1 MCGLLTFGAGTASA
15 AEPPDIAQLVA
26 AMQQEG
32 QNAAE
37 KAAFT
42 GGGYRASLLR
52 TAETAAQA
60 AAAAPVSAP
69 AQEDPGET
77 GGDEEP
83 SEPAPVTQHS
93 IHDENGY
100 YVHNGSAYNSITKD
114 GLWVGGTDENTGFHV
129 DSDGNVTTTGS
140 ITVNRTGGAGSVT
153 IDASTGKITGVA
165 KGDINENST
174 DAVNGSQLYYA
185 IQEAEGTTYA
195 AGDGVVIA
203 DGSTTGE
210 DKTISVK
217 AGNGIEVGADG
228 VAVKVN
234 GNNLTV
240 NENGLSLS
248 ETLSGLTSVTAS
260 GTITAGNV
268 KINADNSGK
277 ITGLAEGEI
286 SDTSTDAV
294 TGKQLNDVKEAAE
307 ELDGLAVKYTN
318 KNKTAVDLG
327 SATLTTTGAITGG
340 SMTVDGVTVDNG
352 KITGLATES
361 ITGDTDAT
369 NKKYVDDKVTTAI
382 GELDI
387 PEYSAGNGIDIT
399 GETIS
404 AKAKEN
410 GNIVVDGDG
419 ISLAA
424 DVKDLTSVTATGAIT
439 AGSFSGTS
447 ASIGGIGISSGKI
460 TGLTT
465 ASITEN
471 TDAANK
477 EYVDKAVADI
487 DVPEYKAG
495 NGIAITGDTI
505 SAKAKENGNIVV
517 DGDGI
522 SLAKEVTGLTSVTA
536 TGAITAGSFSGTSA
550 SIGGIGISSGK
561 ITGLTTASI
570 TENTDAANKE
580 YVDKAVADIDVPEYK
595 AGNGIAIT
603 GDTISAKAKE
613 NGNIVVDGD
622 GISLAKEVTGLTSV
636 TATGAITAGSFSGTS
651 ASIGGIGI
659 SSGKI
664 TGLTTASITENT
676 DAANKEYVDKAVADI
691 DVPEYK
697 AGNGIA
703 ITGDTISAKAKQDG
717 NIVVDENGISLATEV
732 SGLTSVATEKL
743 TATGAITGGSFVVNG
758 KTYISDAGLNANSQ
772 KITNVAAGDIK
783 ADSTDAVNGG
793 QLQQVYDAMKKIDGT
808 TYADGDGISISG
820 DDNTISVNAGKGL
833 EIADDKVQVNLKDD
847 EKNLELLES
856 GELTLKDALNVTS
869 VKASN
874 GFLIDSNTSFTSDGL
889 KIGGKTY
896 VSSAGLNAN
905 GSVITGVSDAKDA
918 DDAVNLGQLNEKL
931 AGLTTEGTKYKPG
944 SGIKID
950 GDTIS
955 AKVKENGNIVVDENG
970 ISLATKVSG
979 LTSVATGTLTATG
992 AITGGS
998 FAVGDKTYISDAGL
1012 NANSQKITNVL
1023 KGEADTDAVNVGQL
1037 NEALKGV
1044 KGTAYEAGN
1053 KGITVDNENDKISA
1067 KADEKNVTVGENG
1080 IALKD
1085 DISVV
1090 SVTTSGDVTIGGALN
1105 VTGAT
1110 TLNGALTANGTA
1122 TFTQGASM
1130 GGQKIT
1136 NVKAGEAGTDA
1147 VNKSQLDAVQSQIK
1161 DYTAGDG
1168 ISIDDDSDEISVAY
1182 GDGLTTD
1189 RQGNLLVNAGDGLGF
1204 NEDDNS
1210 LEVVTGDGLTISRNG
1225 EVTAA
1230 VGNGLDFDSDGKIVV
1245 EAASGGNLTVDSNGI
1260 SLNKELTGLTGISTE
1275 TLTASSG
1282 ITVGG
1287 TQYISTSG
1295 LNAGN
1300 HVITNVADGQNKNDA
1315 VNYGQLSALQEDF
1328 TELNDLAV
1336 TYDAANKTAIT
1347 LDGTGGTK
1355 ITNVAA
1361 GDISKADSTDAVN
1374 GGQLY
1379 ATNQIVGDGKWNT
1392 GSNYL
1397 TGDVE
1402 DLTDAANALDSAIGN
1417 NRYTGDNVLN
1427 ANTDGKTYTSVTAA
1441 ISTLDSNIG
1450 NLTMTSAQAYYSQG
1464 TKVNVTAALDRFSS
1478 LFGPMNF
1485 SEAGAHYINNDAN
1498 VSSALMIFD
1507 SNLWRIDKNFDAML
1521 QNVGFRKVGDEFT
1534 TTIDWSDSSYG
1545 EGTTIVTAI
1554 KDLDDRVLTL
1564 EGKNPAGQSLAAF
1577 SNMSAANVSALSA
1590 LSNMDTE
1597 TAETLASMS
1606 SEQVETLAAKAPA
1619 AAPAAPA
1626 PGDPA
1631 ATSTRPGP
1639 DGESETGD
1647 TGDAY
1652 EVKQDL
1658 HVTGDTTLD
1667 GALTVDGAGTFNDGL
1682 TVNTKTEGGTAL
1694 TVNGGASINGT
1705 LNMNDNKIT
1714 GVADGEISETST
1726 DAVNGSQLWGVQQD
1740 IENNA
1745 SAIASLGG
1753 QVSRLDNRIDR
1764 VGAGAAALAALH
1776 PLDYD
1781 PEVKWDF
1788 AAGYGNYRG
1797 ANAVSVGAFYRPNED
1812 VMFSVGG
1819 SMGGG
1824 ENMVNA
1830 GVSFKLGSGS
1840 GLTTSR
1846 TAMARELAAMKD
1858 TVAAQNAQ
1866 IEAQAKQIEELTALV
1881 AQLAAE
1887 KAGAPEEKK
1896 A

>member
-1 MCGLLTFGAGTASA
+1 M
-15 AEPPDIAQLVA
+15 
-26 AMQQEG
+26 
-32 QNAAE
+32 
-37 KAAFT
+37 
-42 GGGYRASLLR
+42 
-52 TAETAAQA
+52 
-60 AAAAPVSAP
+60 
-69 AQEDPGET
+69 
-77 GGDEEP
+77 
-83 SEPAPVTQHS
+83 
-93 IHDENGY
+93 
-100 YVHNGSAYNSITKD
+100 
-114 GLWVGGTDENTGFHV
+114 
-129 DSDGNVTTTGS
+129 
-140 ITVNRTGGAGSVT
+140 
-153 IDASTGKITGVA
+153 
-165 KGDINENST
+165 
-174 DAVNGSQLYYA
+174 
-185 IQEAEGTTYA
+185 
-195 AGDGVVIA
+195 
-203 DGSTTGE
+203 
-210 DKTISVK
+210 
-217 AGNGIEVGADG
+217 
-228 VAVKVN
+228 
-234 GNNLTV
+234 
-240 NENGLSLS
+240 
-248 ETLSGLTSVTAS
+248 
-260 GTITAGNV
+260 
-268 KINADNSGK
+268 
-277 ITGLAEGEI
+277 
-286 SDTSTDAV
+286 
-294 TGKQLNDVKEAAE
+294 
-307 ELDGLAVKYTN
+307 
-318 KNKTAVDLG
+318 
-327 SATLTTTGAITGG
+327 
-340 SMTVDGVTVDNG
+340 TVDNG

-424 DVKDLTSVTATGAIT
+424 DVKGLTSVATGTLTASGAVT
-439 AGSFSGTS
+439 AGSFSTTG
-447 ASIGGIGISSGKI
+447 SITGGSVTVDGVTVDNGKI
-460 TGLTT
+460 TGLATE
-465 ASITEN
+465 SIQNAE
-471 TDAANK
+471 DAVNK
-477 EYVDKAVADI
+477 EYVDNLAFNSGKT
-487 DVPEYKAG
+487 YTAG
-495 NGIAITGDTI
+495 NGIAI
-505 SAKAKENGNIVV
+505 SE
-517 DGDGI
+517 
-522 SLAKEVTGLTSVTA
+522 
-536 TGAITAGSFSGTSA
+536 AG
-550 SIGGIGISSGK
+550 
-561 ITGLTTASI
+561 
-570 TENTDAANKE
+570 E
-580 YVDKAVADIDVPEYK
+580 
-595 AGNGIAIT
+595 
-603 GDTISAKAKE
+603 ISAKAKE

-717 NIVVDENGISLATEV
+717 NIVVDENGISLAT
-732 SGLTSVATEKL
+732 
-743 TATGAITGGSFVVNG
+743 N
-758 KTYISDAGLNANSQ
+758 
-772 KITNVAAGDIK
+772 
-783 ADSTDAVNGG
+783 
-793 QLQQVYDAMKKIDGT
+793 
-808 TYADGDGISISG
+808 
-820 DDNTISVNAGKGL
+820 
-833 EIADDKVQVNLKDD
+833 
-847 EKNLELLES
+847 
-856 GELTLKDALNVTS
+856 
-869 VKASN
+869 
-874 GFLIDSNTSFTSDGL
+874 
-889 KIGGKTY
+889 
-896 VSSAGLNAN
+896 
-905 GSVITGVSDAKDA
+905 
-918 DDAVNLGQLNEKL
+918 
-931 AGLTTEGTKYKPG
+931 
-944 SGIKID
+944 
-950 GDTIS
+950 
-955 AKVKENGNIVVDENG
+955 
-970 ISLATKVSG
+970 VSG

-1044 KGTAYEAGN
+1044 EGTAYEAGN
-1053 KGITVDNENDKISA
+1053 KGITVDNENDTISA

-1110 TLNGALTANGTA
+1110 TLTGALTANGAA

-1130 GGQKIT
+1130 GDQKIT
-1136 NVKAGEAGTDA
+1136 NVKAGEADTDA

-1161 DYTAGDG
+1161 NYAAGDG
-1168 ISIDDDSDEISVAY
+1168 ISISGEDNKISVEY
-1182 GDGLTTD
+1182 GNGLCVDNGSLTVKAD
-1189 RQGNLLVNAGDGLGF
+1189 PNGNVEVTSAGIDLK
-1204 NEDDNS
+1204 DS
-1210 LEVVTGDGLTISRNG
+1210 ITLTGK
-1225 EVTAA
+1225 VTAA
-1230 VGNGLDFDSDGKIVV
+1230 QGLYVDNDTYFSNDGLYLSPYAKWTMTDGLVLSPYTSLTDTSLKI
-1245 EAASGGNLTVDSNGI
+1245 GGFT
-1260 SLNKELTGLTGISTE
+1260 
-1275 TLTASSG
+1275 
-1282 ITVGG
+1282 
-1287 TQYISTSG
+1287 YISADG
-1295 LNAGN
+1295 LNAN
-1300 HVITNVADGQNKNDA
+1300 NKVISNVLDGKDTNDA
-1315 VNYGQLSALQEDF
+1315 VNFGQLSALQKDF
-1328 TELNDLAV
+1328 TDLSDLAV
-1336 TYDAANKTAIT
+1336 TYDAANKATIT

-1441 ISTLDSNIG
+1441 ISALDSNIG

-1464 TKVNVTAALDRFSS
+1464 TKVNVTTALDKFSS

-1507 SNLWRIDKNFDAML
+1507 SNLWRIDENFDAML
-1521 QNVGFRKVGDEFT
+1521 KNVGFRKEGDEFK

-1564 EGKNPAGQSLAAF
+1564 EGKNPAGQSLSAF
-1577 SNMSAANVSALSA
+1577 SKMSTANVSALSA

-1626 PGDPA
+1626 PGDPT

-1658 HVTGDTTLD
+1658 HVMGDTTLD

-1694 TVNGGASINGT
+1694 TVKGGASINGT
-1705 LNMNDNKIT
+1705 LNMNGNKIT

-1881 AQLAAE
+1881 EKLAAE

>member
-52 TAETAAQA
+52 AAETAAQA

-83 SEPAPVTQHS
+83 SEPAPVTLHS

-129 DSDGNVTTTGS
+129 DSDGSVYVDNTKYISSEGLS
-140 ITVNRTGGAGSVT
+140 GGGN
-153 IDASTGKITGVA
+153 KITGVA
-165 KGDINENST
+165 AGEISQDST
-174 DAVNGSQLYYA
+174 DAVNGSQLYNA
-185 IQEAEGTTYA
+185 IQVAEGTTYA
-195 AGDGVVIA
+195 AGDGVAIT
-203 DGSTTGE
+203 DSSTTGE
-210 DKTISVK
+210 DKTISINEG
-217 AGNGIEVGADG
+217 AGLAFDEKNGNAL
-228 VAVKVN
+228 KVN
-234 GNNLTV
+234 TGDGLEIAGDKIQVNLKDDEK
-240 NENGLSLS
+240 NLELLESGELSLKS
-248 ETLSGLTSVTAS
+248 DL
-260 GTITAGNV
+260 NV
-268 KINADNSGK
+268 
-277 ITGLAEGEI
+277 
-286 SDTSTDAV
+286 
-294 TGKQLNDVKEAAE
+294 
-307 ELDGLAVKYTN
+307 
-318 KNKTAVDLG
+318 
-327 SATLTTTGAITGG
+327 
-340 SMTVDGVTVDNG
+340 
-352 KITGLATES
+352 
-361 ITGDTDAT
+361 
-369 NKKYVDDKVTTAI
+369 
-382 GELDI
+382 
-387 PEYSAGNGIDIT
+387 
-399 GETIS
+399 
-404 AKAKEN
+404 
-410 GNIVVDGDG
+410 
-419 ISLAA
+419 
-424 DVKDLTSVTATGAIT
+424 TSVTATGAIG
-439 AGSFSGTS
+439 AGSFVT
-447 ASIGGIGISSGKI
+447 
-460 TGLTT
+460 TG
-465 ASITEN
+465 
-471 TDAANK
+471 DH
-477 EYVDKAVADI
+477 AVT
-487 DVPEYKAG
+487 VG
-495 NGIAITGDTI
+495 NGT
-505 SAKAKENGNIVV
+505 
-517 DGDGI
+517 
-522 SLAKEVTGLTSVTA
+522 VTGLTNTTWNGTATSGQAATEDQLAIVSGKVDSASDTADAAKEEASKHTTVKAAADGHIKVEEGTNSAGGKEYTLSAEGLLDTDLTNITESGKTAITNIAKGADQHIEAKEYAVDKDGKVTLTYVDGNGQAIDGQTATITGIASAEAVTA
-536 TGAITAGSFSGTSA
+536 AKTEVVGDSNVKVDSSEEADGHTKYTVGLADTVTLGESTGSHVTIDGTAGTITTTGA
-550 SIGGIGISSGK
+550 
-561 ITGLTTASI
+561 
-570 TENTDAANKE
+570 
-580 YVDKAVADIDVPEYK
+580 V
-595 AGNGIAIT
+595 
-603 GDTISAKAKE
+603 
-613 NGNIVVDGD
+613 
-622 GISLAKEVTGLTSV
+622 
-636 TATGAITAGSFSGTS
+636 
-651 ASIGGIGI
+651 
-659 SSGKI
+659 
-664 TGLTTASITENT
+664 
-676 DAANKEYVDKAVADI
+676 
-691 DVPEYK
+691 
-697 AGNGIA
+697 
-703 ITGDTISAKAKQDG
+703 
-717 NIVVDENGISLATEV
+717 
-732 SGLTSVATEKL
+732 
-743 TATGAITGGSFVVNG
+743 TGGSFKAGSVV
-758 KTYISDAGLNANSQ
+758 
-772 KITNVAAGDIK
+772 V
-783 ADSTDAVNGG
+783 
-793 QLQQVYDAMKKIDGT
+793 DGT
-808 TYADGDGISISG
+808 TNTITGLSNKEWNGTPVSGQAATEDQLKAVQNKIKDYTAGDGISISG
-820 DDNTISVNAGKGL
+820 EDNKISVNAGKGL
-833 EIADDKVQVNLKDD
+833 EIADDKVQVNLKKD

-905 GSVITGVSDAKDA
+905 GSVITGVSDAKDD

-931 AGLTTEGTKYKPG
+931 EGLTTEGTKYKPG

-955 AKVKENGNIVVDENG
+955 AKAKENGNIVVDGDG
-970 ISLATKVSG
+970 ISLAKEVTG
-979 LTSVATGTLTATG
+979 LTSVTATG

-998 FAVGDKTYISDAGL
+998 FVVNGKTYISDAGL
-1012 NANSQKITNVL
+1012 NANSQRITNV
-1023 KGEADTDAVNVGQL
+1023 ADGTIGTDSKDAVNGSQLQKVYDAMKKIDGTTYADGDGISISGEDNKISVNAGKGLEIADDKVQVNLKKDEKNLELLESGELTLKDALNVTSVKASNGFLIDSNTSFTSDGLKIGGKTYVSSAGLNANGSVITGVSDAKDDDDAVNLGQL
-1037 NEALKGV
+1037 NEKLEGLTTE
-1044 KGTAYEAGN
+1044 GTKYKPGS
-1053 KGITVDNENDKISA
+1053 GIKIDGDTISA
-1067 KADEKNVTVGENG
+1067 KAKENG
-1080 IALKD
+1080 NIVVNGD
-1085 DISVV
+1085 GISLTTEVNGLT
-1090 SVTTSGDVTIGGALN
+1090 SVTASGAITAGSFAAGNVKINENSGGTI
-1105 VTGAT
+1105 TG
-1110 TLNGALTANGTA
+1110 LTNTEWTGTA
-1122 TFTQGASM
+1122 TNGRAATEDQLAS
-1130 GGQKIT
+1130 
-1136 NVKAGEAGTDA
+1136 
-1147 VNKSQLDAVQSQIK
+1147 VQSQIK

-1168 ISIDDDSDEISVAY
+1168 ISISGEDNKISVAY

-1189 RQGNLLVNAGDGLGF
+1189 RQGNLLVDAGDGLGF
-1204 NEDDNS
+1204 NEDNS

-1260 SLNKELTGLTGISTE
+1260 SLNKKLTGLTGISTE

-1300 HVITNVADGQNKNDA
+1300 HVITGVSAGTISGSSTEA
-1315 VNYGQLSALQEDF
+1315 VNGSQLFEIKQVS
-1328 TELNDLAV
+1328 DLAV
-1336 TYDAANKTAIT
+1336 TYTSAAKDRVELGKDGNNAT
-1347 LDGTGGTK
+1347 LTH
-1355 ITNVAA
+1355 VAA
-1361 GDISKADSTDAVN
+1361 GDIFKADSTDAVN

-1379 ATNQIVGDGKWNT
+1379 ATNQIVGSGRWNT
-1392 GSNYL
+1392 RSNYL
-1397 TGDVE
+1397 TGDVGN
-1402 DLTDAANALDSAIGN
+1402 LTDAANALDSAIGN

-1427 ANTDGKTYTSVTAA
+1427 ANTDGKTYASVTAA
-1441 ISTLDSNIG
+1441 IGTLDSNIG
-1450 NLTMTSAQAYYSQG
+1450 NLKFSGKNVLAEGKAAS
-1464 TKVNVTAALDRFSS
+1464 VTAALTTLDEKI
-1478 LFGPMNF
+1478 GPMSWESTTFLRNQGNLSGAAQLLDNNLSQTLQLIGVNTTKDAEGNVIPNPNIDWTGF
-1485 SEAGAHYINNDAN
+1485 HYATGEAG
-1498 VSSALMIFD
+1498 SS
-1507 SNLWRIDKNFDAML
+1507 S
-1521 QNVGFRKVGDEFT
+1521 
-1534 TTIDWSDSSYG
+1534 TTIIGVMRSLDSQLFNLTG
-1545 EGTTIVTAI
+1545 RVDALDGGGT
-1554 KDLDDRVLTL
+1554 
-1564 EGKNPAGQSLAAF
+1564 QSLSAF
-1577 SNMSAANVSALSA
+1577 SKMSAANVNALSA
-1590 LSNMDTE
+1590 LSNMDTKM
-1597 TAETLASMS
+1597 AETLASMS

-1652 EVKQDL
+1652 EVNQDL

-1667 GALTVDGAGTFNDGL
+1667 GALTVNGAGTFNDGL

-1694 TVNGGASINGT
+1694 TVYGGASINGT
-1705 LNMNDNKIT
+1705 LNMNGNKIT

>member
-42 GGGYRASLLR
+42 GGGYRASLAR
-52 TAETAAQA
+52 AAETAAQA

-153 IDASTGKITGVA
+153 IDASTGKITGVTA
-165 KGDINENST
+165 GDIRADST
-174 DAVNGSQLYYA
+174 DAVNGSQLYNA
-185 IQEAEGTTYA
+185 IKGAEGTTYA
-195 AGDGVVIA
+195 AGDSVA
-203 DGSTTGE
+203 MTDGSTTGE

-217 AGNGIEVGADG
+217 AGNGIEAGADG

-240 NENGLSLS
+240 NENGVSLS
-248 ETLSGLTSVTAS
+248 ENLS
-260 GTITAGNV
+260 
-268 KINADNSGK
+268 
-277 ITGLAEGEI
+277 
-286 SDTSTDAV
+286 
-294 TGKQLNDVKEAAE
+294 
-307 ELDGLAVKYTN
+307 
-318 KNKTAVDLG
+318 
-327 SATLTTTGAITGG
+327 
-340 SMTVDGVTVDNG
+340 
-352 KITGLATES
+352 
-361 ITGDTDAT
+361 
-369 NKKYVDDKVTTAI
+369 
-382 GELDI
+382 
-387 PEYSAGNGIDIT
+387 
-399 GETIS
+399 
-404 AKAKEN
+404 
-410 GNIVVDGDG
+410 
-419 ISLAA
+419 
-424 DVKDLTSVTATGAIT
+424 
-439 AGSFSGTS
+439 
-447 ASIGGIGISSGKI
+447 
-460 TGLTT
+460 
-465 ASITEN
+465 
-471 TDAANK
+471 
-477 EYVDKAVADI
+477 
-487 DVPEYKAG
+487 
-495 NGIAITGDTI
+495 
-505 SAKAKENGNIVV
+505 
-517 DGDGI
+517 
-522 SLAKEVTGLTSVTA
+522 GLTSVTA

-580 YVDKAVADIDVPEYK
+580 YVDKAVADIDVPEYS
-595 AGNGIAIT
+595 AGNGIDIT
-603 GDTISAKAKE
+603 GETISAKA
-613 NGNIVVDGD
+613 
-622 GISLAKEVTGLTSV
+622 
-636 TATGAITAGSFSGTS
+636 
-651 ASIGGIGI
+651 
-659 SSGKI
+659 
-664 TGLTTASITENT
+664 
-676 DAANKEYVDKAVADI
+676 
-691 DVPEYK
+691 
-697 AGNGIA
+697 
-703 ITGDTISAKAKQDG
+703 
-717 NIVVDENGISLATEV
+717 
-732 SGLTSVATEKL
+732 
-743 TATGAITGGSFVVNG
+743 
-758 KTYISDAGLNANSQ
+758 
-772 KITNVAAGDIK
+772 
-783 ADSTDAVNGG
+783 
-793 QLQQVYDAMKKIDGT
+793 
-808 TYADGDGISISG
+808 
-820 DDNTISVNAGKGL
+820 
-833 EIADDKVQVNLKDD
+833 
-847 EKNLELLES
+847 
-856 GELTLKDALNVTS
+856 
-869 VKASN
+869 
-874 GFLIDSNTSFTSDGL
+874 
-889 KIGGKTY
+889 
-896 VSSAGLNAN
+896 
-905 GSVITGVSDAKDA
+905 
-918 DDAVNLGQLNEKL
+918 
-931 AGLTTEGTKYKPG
+931 
-944 SGIKID
+944 
-950 GDTIS
+950 
-955 AKVKENGNIVVDENG
+955 KENGNIVVDENG
-970 ISLATKVSG
+970 ISLAADVKD
-979 LTSVATGTLTATG
+979 LTSVTASG
-992 AITGGS
+992 AITAGS
-998 FAVGDKTYISDAGL
+998 FA
-1012 NANSQKITNVL
+1012 
-1023 KGEADTDAVNVGQL
+1023 
-1037 NEALKGV
+1037 
-1044 KGTAYEAGN
+1044 AGN
-1053 KGITVDNENDKISA
+1053 VKINEN
-1067 KADEKNVTVGENG
+1067 
-1080 IALKD
+1080 
-1085 DISVV
+1085 
-1090 SVTTSGDVTIGGALN
+1090 SGGTI
-1105 VTGAT
+1105 TG
-1110 TLNGALTANGTA
+1110 LTNTEWTGTA
-1122 TFTQGASM
+1122 TNGRAATEDQLAS
-1130 GGQKIT
+1130 
-1136 NVKAGEAGTDA
+1136 
-1147 VNKSQLDAVQSQIK
+1147 VQSQIK

-1189 RQGNLLVNAGDGLGF
+1189 RQGNLLVNAGDGFGF

-1336 TYDAANKTAIT
+1336 TYDAANKTTIT

-1464 TKVNVTAALDRFSS
+1464 TKVNVTEALDKFSS

-1507 SNLWRIDKNFDAML
+1507 SNLWRIDKNFDVML
-1521 QNVGFRKVGDEFT
+1521 RNVGFRKVGDEFT

-1554 KDLDDRVLTL
+1554 KNLDDRVLTL
-1564 EGKNPAGQSLAAF
+1564 EGKNPAGQSLSAF
-1577 SNMSAANVSALSA
+1577 SKMSTANVSALSA

-1606 SEQVETLAAKAPA
+1606 SEQAETLAAKAPA
-1619 AAPAAPA
+1619 AAPSALAAAPSAPA
-1626 PGDPA
+1626 PGDPT
-1631 ATSTRPGP
+1631 ATSARPGP

-1647 TGDAY
+1647 SGDAY
-1652 EVKQDL
+1652 EVNQDL

-1694 TVNGGASINGT
+1694 TVKGGASINGT
-1705 LNMNDNKIT
+1705 LNMNGNKIT

-1881 AQLAAE
+1881 GKLAAE

>member
-424 DVKDLTSVTATGAIT
+424 DVKGLTSIETGTLTASGAVT
-439 AGSFSGTS
+439 AGSFSTTG
-447 ASIGGIGISSGKI
+447 SITGGSVKVGDVTINGGKI
-460 TGLTT
+460 TGLDTD
-465 ASITEN
+465 SIQNAE
-471 TDAANK
+471 DAVNK
-477 EYVDKAVADI
+477 AYVDNLAFNSGKT
-487 DVPEYKAG
+487 YTAG
-495 NGIAITGDTI
+495 NGIAI
-505 SAKAKENGNIVV
+505 SE
-517 DGDGI
+517 
-522 SLAKEVTGLTSVTA
+522 
-536 TGAITAGSFSGTSA
+536 AG
-550 SIGGIGISSGK
+550 
-561 ITGLTTASI
+561 
-570 TENTDAANKE
+570 E
-580 YVDKAVADIDVPEYK
+580 
-595 AGNGIAIT
+595 
-603 GDTISAKAKE
+603 ISAKAKE

-717 NIVVDENGISLATEV
+717 NIVVDENGISLTTEV
-732 SGLTSVATEKL
+732 
-743 TATGAITGGSFVVNG
+743 N
-758 KTYISDAGLNANSQ
+758 
-772 KITNVAAGDIK
+772 
-783 ADSTDAVNGG
+783 
-793 QLQQVYDAMKKIDGT
+793 
-808 TYADGDGISISG
+808 
-820 DDNTISVNAGKGL
+820 
-833 EIADDKVQVNLKDD
+833 
-847 EKNLELLES
+847 
-856 GELTLKDALNVTS
+856 
-869 VKASN
+869 
-874 GFLIDSNTSFTSDGL
+874 
-889 KIGGKTY
+889 
-896 VSSAGLNAN
+896 
-905 GSVITGVSDAKDA
+905 
-918 DDAVNLGQLNEKL
+918 
-931 AGLTTEGTKYKPG
+931 
-944 SGIKID
+944 
-950 GDTIS
+950 
-955 AKVKENGNIVVDENG
+955 
-970 ISLATKVSG
+970 G

-998 FAVGDKTYISDAGL
+998 VTVDGVTIDGG
-1012 NANSQKITNVL
+1012 KITGLVTDSIT
-1023 KGEADTDAVNVGQL
+1023 GDTDAANKKYVDDKVT
-1037 NEALKGV
+1037 
-1044 KGTAYEAGN
+1044 TAIDDLDIPEYTAGN
-1053 KGITVDNENDKISA
+1053 GIEINEGKISA
-1067 KADEKNVTVGENG
+1067 KAKQDGNIVVDENG
-1080 IALKD
+1080 ISLAADVKGL
-1085 DISVV
+1085 
-1090 SVTTSGDVTIGGALN
+1090 TSLE
-1105 VTGAT
+1105 TGI
-1110 TLNGALTANGTA
+1110 LTASGAVTAGSFNAGNIKINASDSAGTITGLTNTEWTGTA
-1122 TFTQGASM
+1122 TNGRAATEDQLAS
-1130 GGQKIT
+1130 
-1136 NVKAGEAGTDA
+1136 
-1147 VNKSQLDAVQSQIK
+1147 VQSKIK

-1168 ISIDDDSDEISVAY
+1168 ISIDDDSDEISVKY
-1182 GDGLTTD
+1182 
-1189 RQGNLLVNAGDGLGF
+1189 
-1204 NEDDNS
+1204 
-1210 LEVVTGDGLTISRNG
+1210 
-1225 EVTAA
+1225 
-1230 VGNGLDFDSDGKIVV
+1230 GNGLDVDNGSLTVKGYDGITVDENGVSVNLASNSGLGFDRGALYIMTPR
-1245 EAASGGNLTVDSNGI
+1245 GGNIEITEDGLDLADEVS
-1260 SLNKELTGLTGISTE
+1260 GLTSLSAG
-1275 TLTASSG
+1275 TLTATNSLTAGSIIVDG
-1282 ITVGG
+1282 KT
-1287 TQYISTSG
+1287 YISSSG
-1295 LNAGN
+1295 LNANG
-1300 HVITNVADGQNKNDA
+1300 VITGVSAGTISASSTEA
-1315 VNYGQLSALQEDF
+1315 VNGSQLFEIKQVS
-1328 TELNDLAV
+1328 DLAV
-1336 TYDAANKTAIT
+1336 TYTSAAKDRVELGKDGNNAT
-1347 LDGTGGTK
+1347 LTHVADGALSGT
-1355 ITNVAA
+1355 
-1361 GDISKADSTDAVN
+1361 STDAVN
-1374 GGQLY
+1374 GKQLYVVDEKVGDAEWKTSHWLAEEKDLTSAVSILDSKIGNLEMGQL
-1379 ATNQIVGDGKWNT
+1379 D
-1392 GSNYL
+1392 YL
-1397 TGDVE
+1397 KGTQ
-1402 DLTDAANALDSAIGN
+1402 
-1417 NRYTGDNVLN
+1417 
-1427 ANTDGKTYTSVTAA
+1427 TSVTSALYGLNEA
-1441 ISTLDSNIG
+1441 IGPVKFTAGNYITDG
-1450 NLTMTSAQAYYSQG
+1450 DNLT
-1464 TKVNVTAALDRFSS
+1464 TAAQKLDLASSAIANAIGVQKNEEGGLSTTINWSSDLRYVHSGDTIATGVSNLDR
-1478 LFGPMNF
+1478 
-1485 SEAGAHYINNDAN
+1485 
-1498 VSSALMIFD
+1498 
-1507 SNLWRIDKNFDAML
+1507 AM
-1521 QNVGFRKVGDEFT
+1521 Q
-1534 TTIDWSDSSYG
+1534 
-1545 EGTTIVTAI
+1545 
-1554 KDLDDRVLTL
+1554 DLDDRVLTL

-1577 SNMSAANVSALSA
+1577 SKMSTANVSALSA
-1590 LSNMDTE
+1590 LSNMDTK
-1597 TAETLASMS
+1597 TAEPLASMS

-1626 PGDPA
+1626 PGDPT

-1667 GALTVDGAGTFNDGL
+1667 GTLTVDGAGTFNDGL

-1705 LNMNDNKIT
+1705 LNMNGNKIT

-1788 AAGYGNYRG
+1788 AAGYGNYRS
-1797 ANAVSVGAFYRPNED
+1797 ANAVAVGAYYRPNED
-1812 VMFSVGG
+1812 VMFSIGG

-1824 ENMVNA
+1824 ENMMNA

>member
-1 MCGLLTFGAGTASA
+1 MNKIYKVVWNAARASYVVGSEFIKASHMGGYCRGRRRARSVAAALAVCGLLTFGAGTASA

-140 ITVNRTGGAGSVT
+140 VTVNRTGGAGSVT

-174 DAVNGSQLYYA
+174 DAVNGSQLYNA
-185 IQEAEGTTYA
+185 IQVAEGTTYA
-195 AGDGVVIA
+195 AGDGVAIT

-217 AGNGIEVGADG
+217 AGNGIEAGADG

-240 NENGLSLS
+240 NENGVSLS

-424 DVKDLTSVTATGAIT
+424 EVSGLTSVATGTLTASGAVT
-439 AGSFSGTS
+439 AGSFSTTG
-447 ASIGGIGISSGKI
+447 SITGGSVTADGVTVDNGKI
-460 TGLTT
+460 TGLVTESITGDTDATNKKYVDDKVTT
-465 ASITEN
+465 AIGELDIPEYSAGNGIDITGETISAKAKENGNIVVDGDGISLAAEVSGLTSVATGTLTASGAVTAGSFSTTGSITGGSVKVGDVTIN
-471 TDAANK
+471 GGKITGLDTDSIQNAEDAVNK
-477 EYVDKAVADI
+477 EYVDNLAFNSGKT
-487 DVPEYKAG
+487 YTAG
-495 NGIAITGDTI
+495 NGIAISEAGEI

-536 TGAITAGSFSGTSA
+536 TGAIT
-550 SIGGIGISSGK
+550 
-561 ITGLTTASI
+561 
-570 TENTDAANKE
+570 
-580 YVDKAVADIDVPEYK
+580 
-595 AGNGIAIT
+595 
-603 GDTISAKAKE
+603 
-613 NGNIVVDGD
+613 
-622 GISLAKEVTGLTSV
+622 
-636 TATGAITAGSFSGTS
+636 
-651 ASIGGIGI
+651 
-659 SSGKI
+659 
-664 TGLTTASITENT
+664 
-676 DAANKEYVDKAVADI
+676 
-691 DVPEYK
+691 
-697 AGNGIA
+697 
-703 ITGDTISAKAKQDG
+703 
-717 NIVVDENGISLATEV
+717 
-732 SGLTSVATEKL
+732 
-743 TATGAITGGSFVVNG
+743 GGSFVVNG

-772 KITNVAAGDIK
+772 KITNVADGTIGT
-783 ADSTDAVNGG
+783 DSKDAVNGS
-793 QLQQVYDAMKKIDGT
+793 QLQQVYDAMKEIDGT

-820 DDNTISVNAGKGL
+820 EDNKISVNAGKGL
-833 EIADDKVQVNLKDD
+833 TIVDDKVQVNLKDD
-847 EKNLELLES
+847 EKNLELLNT
-856 GELTLKDALNVTS
+856 GELALKSELNVTS
-869 VKASN
+869 VTAGGAVTAGSFSTTGSITGGSVKVGDVTIN
-874 GFLIDSNTSFTSDGL
+874 GGKITGLDTDSIQNAEDAVNKEYVDNLAFNS
-889 KIGGKTY
+889 GKTY
-896 VSSAGLNAN
+896 TAGN
-905 GSVITGVSDAKDA
+905 GIAIS
-918 DDAVNLGQLNEKL
+918 E
-931 AGLTTEGTKYKPG
+931 AGE
-944 SGIKID
+944 
-950 GDTIS
+950 IS
-955 AKVKENGNIVVDENG
+955 AKAKENGNIVVDENG
-970 ISLATKVSG
+970 ISLAADVKD
-979 LTSVATGTLTATG
+979 LTSVTASG
-992 AITGGS
+992 AITAGS
-998 FAVGDKTYISDAGL
+998 FA
-1012 NANSQKITNVL
+1012 
-1023 KGEADTDAVNVGQL
+1023 
-1037 NEALKGV
+1037 
-1044 KGTAYEAGN
+1044 AGN
-1053 KGITVDNENDKISA
+1053 VKINEN
-1067 KADEKNVTVGENG
+1067 
-1080 IALKD
+1080 
-1085 DISVV
+1085 
-1090 SVTTSGDVTIGGALN
+1090 SGGTI
-1105 VTGAT
+1105 TG
-1110 TLNGALTANGTA
+1110 LTNTEWTGTA
-1122 TFTQGASM
+1122 TNGRAATEDQLAS
-1130 GGQKIT
+1130 
-1136 NVKAGEAGTDA
+1136 
-1147 VNKSQLDAVQSQIK
+1147 VQSQIK

-1189 RQGNLLVNAGDGLGF
+1189 RQGKLLVNAGDGLGF

-1328 TELNDLAV
+1328 TDLHDLAV
-1336 TYDAANKTAIT
+1336 TYDAANKATIT
-1347 LDGTGGTK
+1347 LDGTDGTK

-1427 ANTDGKTYTSVTAA
+1427 TNTDGKTYTSVTAA

-1450 NLTMTSAQAYYSQG
+1450 NLKFSGKNVLSSDKEAS
-1464 TKVNVTAALDRFSS
+1464 VTAALTKIDTAI
-1478 LFGPMNF
+1478 GPMEFGSTNF
-1485 SEAGAHYINNDAN
+1485 LRNQTSLSGAVDK
-1498 VSSALMIFD
+1498 LD
-1507 SNLWRIDKNFDAML
+1507 SNLSTGLALIGV
-1521 QNVGFRKVGDEFT
+1521 QSTTDEHGNT
-1534 TTIDWSDSSYG
+1534 VYSTSVDWSGFHYVSSG
-1545 EGTTIVTAI
+1545 SVITGMRDLDTAI
-1554 KDLDDRVLTL
+1554 YDLDGRVTTL
-1564 EGKNPAGQSLAAF
+1564 EGLHNITNSNSIAAF
-1577 SNMSAANVSALSA
+1577 SKMSTANVSALSA
-1590 LSNMDTE
+1590 LSNMDTK

-1626 PGDPA
+1626 PGDPT

-1705 LNMNDNKIT
+1705 LNMNGNKIT

>member
-1 MCGLLTFGAGTASA
+1 MAALAVCGLLTFGAGTASA

-42 GGGYRASLLR
+42 GGGYRASLAR
-52 TAETAAQA
+52 AAETAAQA

-153 IDASTGKITGVA
+153 IDASTGKITGVTA
-165 KGDINENST
+165 GDISSTST
-174 DAVNGSQLYYA
+174 DAVNGSQLYNA
-185 IQEAEGTTYA
+185 IQGAEGTTYA

-277 ITGLAEGEI
+277 ITGLADGEI
-286 SDTSTDAV
+286 NDTSTDAV

-327 SATLTTTGAITGG
+327 SATLTTTGAVTGG
-340 SMTVDGVTVDNG
+340 SFNAGSVVVDGTTNT
-352 KITGLATES
+352 ITGLSNKEWNGTPVSGQAATE
-361 ITGDTDAT
+361 DQ
-369 NKKYVDDKVTTAI
+369 
-382 GELDI
+382 L
-387 PEYSAGNGIDIT
+387 
-399 GETIS
+399 
-404 AKAKEN
+404 
-410 GNIVVDGDG
+410 
-419 ISLAA
+419 
-424 DVKDLTSVTATGAIT
+424 
-439 AGSFSGTS
+439 
-447 ASIGGIGISSGKI
+447 
-460 TGLTT
+460 
-465 ASITEN
+465 
-471 TDAANK
+471 
-477 EYVDKAVADI
+477 KAVADADKYVTGGSINSTDGTLTLNQAQTGIVTISGLKDYVSGI
-487 DVPEYKAG
+487 DTYVTSAKIDGTKLTINKNHGDAVEVDLSGLADGLSTSDYHLVANPAGGNYKVQNGKVELTVQNGDNTADKQTVTIE
-495 NGIAITGDTI
+495 GIASTDDV
-505 SAKAKENGNIVV
+505 KALDNLAVKYTNENKTAV
-517 DGDGI
+517 D
-522 SLAKEVTGLTSVTA
+522 LNTA
-536 TGAITAGSFSGTSA
+536 T
-550 SIGGIGISSGK
+550 
-561 ITGLTTASI
+561 LTT
-570 TENTDAANKE
+570 
-580 YVDKAVADIDVPEYK
+580 
-595 AGNGIAIT
+595 T
-603 GDTISAKAKE
+603 GS
-613 NGNIVVDGD
+613 
-622 GISLAKEVTGLTSV
+622 
-636 TATGAITAGSFSGTS
+636 
-651 ASIGGIGI
+651 
-659 SSGKI
+659 
-664 TGLTTASITENT
+664 
-676 DAANKEYVDKAVADI
+676 
-691 DVPEYK
+691 
-697 AGNGIA
+697 
-703 ITGDTISAKAKQDG
+703 
-717 NIVVDENGISLATEV
+717 
-732 SGLTSVATEKL
+732 
-743 TATGAITGGSFVVNG
+743 ITGGSFVVND
-758 KTYISDAGLNANSQ
+758 KTYISDEGLNANGQ
-772 KITNVAAGDIK
+772 KIIGVADGTIG
-783 ADSTDAVNGG
+783 ADSKEAVNGG
-793 QLQQVYDAMKKIDGT
+793 QLQQVYDAMKEIDGT

-820 DDNTISVNAGKGL
+820 GDNTISVNAGKGL

-869 VKASN
+869 VTAGN
-874 GFLIDSNTSFTSDGL
+874 GFLIDSNTSFTSAGL
-889 KIGGKTY
+889 TVGGKTY
-896 VSSAGLNAN
+896 VSSDGLNAN
-905 GSVITGVSDAKDA
+905 GSVITGVGDAKDA

-931 AGLTTEGTKYKPG
+931 AGLTVEGTTYTAG
-944 SGIKID
+944 NGIDID
-950 GDTIS
+950 DTNQIS
-955 AKVKENGNIVVDENG
+955 AKADEKNVTVGENG
-970 ISLATKVSG
+970 IALKDNISV
-979 LTSVATGTLTATG
+979 TSVTTSGNVTAGGALDVTGATTLGSTLAVTGDTTLTGTLTANG
-992 AITGGS
+992 AATFNGTATFTKGAS
-998 FAVGDKTYISDAGL
+998 M
-1012 NANSQKITNVL
+1012 NNQKITGVL

-1037 NEALKGV
+1037 NEALKDV
-1044 KGTAYEAGN
+1044 EGTTYAAGN
-1053 KGITVDNENDKISA
+1053 NGVTVDNEKDTISA
-1067 KADEKNVTVGENG
+1067 KVDEGKNLTIGDNG

-1085 DISVV
+1085 DISVT
-1090 SVTTSGDVTIGGALN
+1090 SVTATGAITGSSFVIDDKTYISGDGLN
-1105 VTGAT
+1105 
-1110 TLNGALTANGTA
+1110 AN
-1122 TFTQGASM
+1122 S
-1130 GGQKIT
+1130 QKIT
-1136 NVKAGEAGTDA
+1136 NVLAGEVKDGSTDA
-1147 VNKSQLDAVQSQIK
+1147 VNGDQLAAVQSQIK

-1168 ISIDDDSDEISVAY
+1168 INIGDDDTISVKY
-1182 GDGLTTD
+1182 GNGLGVDNGSLTVKGYEGITVD
-1189 RQGNLLVNAGDGLGF
+1189 AKGVSVNLASNSGLGF
-1204 NEDDNS
+1204 DRGALYIMTPRGGNIEIT
-1210 LEVVTGDGLTISRNG
+1210 EDGLDLAD
-1225 EVTAA
+1225 EV
-1230 VGNGLDFDSDGKIVV
+1230 S
-1245 EAASGGNLTVDSNGI
+1245 
-1260 SLNKELTGLTGISTE
+1260 GLTSLSAG
-1275 TLTASSG
+1275 TLTATNSLTAGSIIVDG
-1282 ITVGG
+1282 KT
-1287 TQYISTSG
+1287 YISSSG
-1295 LNAGN
+1295 LNANG
-1300 HVITNVADGQNKNDA
+1300 VITGVTAGTISASSTEA
-1315 VNYGQLSALQEDF
+1315 VNGSQLFEIKQVS
-1328 TELNDLAV
+1328 DLAV
-1336 TYDAANKTAIT
+1336 TYTSAAKDRVELGKDGNNAT
-1347 LDGTGGTK
+1347 LTHVADGALSGT
-1355 ITNVAA
+1355 
-1361 GDISKADSTDAVN
+1361 STDAVN
-1374 GGQLY
+1374 GKQLYVVDEKVGDAEWKTSHWLVEEKDLTSAVSILDSKIGNLEMGQL
-1379 ATNQIVGDGKWNT
+1379 D
-1392 GSNYL
+1392 YL
-1397 TGDVE
+1397 KGTQ
-1402 DLTDAANALDSAIGN
+1402 
-1417 NRYTGDNVLN
+1417 
-1427 ANTDGKTYTSVTAA
+1427 TSVTSALYGLNEA
-1441 ISTLDSNIG
+1441 IGPVKFTAGNYITDG
-1450 NLTMTSAQAYYSQG
+1450 DNLT
-1464 TKVNVTAALDRFSS
+1464 TAAQKLDLASSAIANAIGVQKNEEGGLSTTINWSSDLKYVHSGDTIATGVSNLDR
-1478 LFGPMNF
+1478 
-1485 SEAGAHYINNDAN
+1485 
-1498 VSSALMIFD
+1498 
-1507 SNLWRIDKNFDAML
+1507 AM
-1521 QNVGFRKVGDEFT
+1521 Q
-1534 TTIDWSDSSYG
+1534 
-1545 EGTTIVTAI
+1545 
-1554 KDLDDRVLTL
+1554 DLDDRVLTL

-1626 PGDPA
+1626 PGDPT

-1652 EVKQDL
+1652 EVDQDL
-1658 HVTGDTTLD
+1658 HVTGDTTLG

>member
-1 MCGLLTFGAGTASA
+1 MAALAVCGLLTFGAGTASA

-42 GGGYRASLLR
+42 GGGYRASLAR
-52 TAETAAQA
+52 AAETAAQA

-129 DSDGNVTTTGS
+129 DSDGSVYVDNTKYISSEGLS
-140 ITVNRTGGAGSVT
+140 GGGN
-153 IDASTGKITGVA
+153 KITGVA
-165 KGDINENST
+165 AGEISQDST
-174 DAVNGSQLYYA
+174 DAVNGSQLYNA
-185 IQEAEGTTYA
+185 IQVAEGTTYA
-195 AGDGVVIA
+195 AGDGVAIT

-217 AGNGIEVGADG
+217 AGNGIEAGADG

-240 NENGLSLS
+240 NENGVSLS
-248 ETLSGLTSVTAS
+248 ETLSGLTSVETGTLTAS
-260 GTITAGNV
+260 GAVTAGSFSTTGSITGGSV
-268 KINADNSGK
+268 TADGVTIDGGK
-277 ITGLAEGEI
+277 ITGL
-286 SDTSTDAV
+286 V
-294 TGKQLNDVKEAAE
+294 
-307 ELDGLAVKYTN
+307 
-318 KNKTAVDLG
+318 
-327 SATLTTTGAITGG
+327 
-340 SMTVDGVTVDNG
+340 
-352 KITGLATES
+352 TES

-410 GNIVVDGDG
+410 GNIVVDENG

-424 DVKDLTSVTATGAIT
+424 DVKDLTSVTASGAVT
-439 AGSFSGTS
+439 AGSFSTTG
-447 ASIGGIGISSGKI
+447 SITGGSVKVGDVTINGGKI
-460 TGLTT
+460 TGLDTD
-465 ASITEN
+465 SIQNAE
-471 TDAANK
+471 DAVNK
-477 EYVDKAVADI
+477 AYVDNLAFNSGKT
-487 DVPEYKAG
+487 YTAG
-495 NGIAITGDTI
+495 NGIAI
-505 SAKAKENGNIVV
+505 SE
-517 DGDGI
+517 
-522 SLAKEVTGLTSVTA
+522 
-536 TGAITAGSFSGTSA
+536 AG
-550 SIGGIGISSGK
+550 
-561 ITGLTTASI
+561 
-570 TENTDAANKE
+570 E
-580 YVDKAVADIDVPEYK
+580 
-595 AGNGIAIT
+595 
-603 GDTISAKAKE
+603 ISAKAKE

-717 NIVVDENGISLATEV
+717 NIVVDENGISLTTEV
-732 SGLTSVATEKL
+732 
-743 TATGAITGGSFVVNG
+743 N
-758 KTYISDAGLNANSQ
+758 
-772 KITNVAAGDIK
+772 
-783 ADSTDAVNGG
+783 
-793 QLQQVYDAMKKIDGT
+793 
-808 TYADGDGISISG
+808 
-820 DDNTISVNAGKGL
+820 
-833 EIADDKVQVNLKDD
+833 
-847 EKNLELLES
+847 
-856 GELTLKDALNVTS
+856 
-869 VKASN
+869 
-874 GFLIDSNTSFTSDGL
+874 
-889 KIGGKTY
+889 
-896 VSSAGLNAN
+896 
-905 GSVITGVSDAKDA
+905 
-918 DDAVNLGQLNEKL
+918 
-931 AGLTTEGTKYKPG
+931 
-944 SGIKID
+944 
-950 GDTIS
+950 
-955 AKVKENGNIVVDENG
+955 
-970 ISLATKVSG
+970 G

-998 FAVGDKTYISDAGL
+998 VTVDGVTIDGG
-1012 NANSQKITNVL
+1012 KITGLVTDSIT
-1023 KGEADTDAVNVGQL
+1023 GDTDAANKKYVDDKVT
-1037 NEALKGV
+1037 
-1044 KGTAYEAGN
+1044 TAIDDLDIPEYTAGN
-1053 KGITVDNENDKISA
+1053 GIEINEGKISA
-1067 KADEKNVTVGENG
+1067 KAKQDGNIVVDENG
-1080 IALKD
+1080 ISLAADVKGL
-1085 DISVV
+1085 
-1090 SVTTSGDVTIGGALN
+1090 TSLE
-1105 VTGAT
+1105 TGI
-1110 TLNGALTANGTA
+1110 LTASGAVTAGSFNAGNIKINASDSAGTITGLTNTEWTGTA
-1122 TFTQGASM
+1122 TNGRAATEDQLAS
-1130 GGQKIT
+1130 
-1136 NVKAGEAGTDA
+1136 
-1147 VNKSQLDAVQSQIK
+1147 VQSKIK

-1168 ISIDDDSDEISVAY
+1168 ISIDDDSDEISVKY
-1182 GDGLTTD
+1182 
-1189 RQGNLLVNAGDGLGF
+1189 
-1204 NEDDNS
+1204 
-1210 LEVVTGDGLTISRNG
+1210 
-1225 EVTAA
+1225 
-1230 VGNGLDFDSDGKIVV
+1230 GNGLDVDNGSLTVKGYDGITVDENGVSVNLASNSGLGFDRGALYIMTPR
-1245 EAASGGNLTVDSNGI
+1245 GGNIEITEDGLDLADEVS
-1260 SLNKELTGLTGISTE
+1260 GLTSLSAG
-1275 TLTASSG
+1275 TLTATNSLTAGSIIVDG
-1282 ITVGG
+1282 KT
-1287 TQYISTSG
+1287 YISSSG
-1295 LNAGN
+1295 LNANG
-1300 HVITNVADGQNKNDA
+1300 VITGVSAGTISASSTEA
-1315 VNYGQLSALQEDF
+1315 VNGSQLFEIKQVS
-1328 TELNDLAV
+1328 DLAV
-1336 TYDAANKTAIT
+1336 TYTSAAKDRVELGKDGNNAT
-1347 LDGTGGTK
+1347 LTHVADGALSGT
-1355 ITNVAA
+1355 
-1361 GDISKADSTDAVN
+1361 STDAVN
-1374 GGQLY
+1374 GKQLYVVDEKVGDAEWKTSHWLAEEKDLTSAVSILDSKIGNLEMGQL
-1379 ATNQIVGDGKWNT
+1379 D
-1392 GSNYL
+1392 YL
-1397 TGDVE
+1397 KGTQ
-1402 DLTDAANALDSAIGN
+1402 
-1417 NRYTGDNVLN
+1417 
-1427 ANTDGKTYTSVTAA
+1427 TSVTSALYGLNEA
-1441 ISTLDSNIG
+1441 IGPVKFTAGNYITDG
-1450 NLTMTSAQAYYSQG
+1450 DNLT
-1464 TKVNVTAALDRFSS
+1464 TAAQKLDLASSAIANAIGVQKNEEGGLSTTINWSSDLRYVHSGDTIATGVSNLDR
-1478 LFGPMNF
+1478 
-1485 SEAGAHYINNDAN
+1485 
-1498 VSSALMIFD
+1498 
-1507 SNLWRIDKNFDAML
+1507 AM
-1521 QNVGFRKVGDEFT
+1521 Q
-1534 TTIDWSDSSYG
+1534 
-1545 EGTTIVTAI
+1545 
-1554 KDLDDRVLTL
+1554 DLDDRVLTL

-1577 SNMSAANVSALSA
+1577 SKMSTANVSALSA
-1590 LSNMDTE
+1590 LSNMDTK

-1626 PGDPA
+1626 PGDPT

-1667 GALTVDGAGTFNDGL
+1667 GTLTVDGAGTFNDGL

-1705 LNMNDNKIT
+1705 LNMNGNKIT

-1788 AAGYGNYRG
+1788 AAGYGNYRS
-1797 ANAVSVGAFYRPNED
+1797 ANAVAVGAYYRPNED
-1812 VMFSVGG
+1812 VMFSIGG

-1824 ENMVNA
+1824 ENMMNA

>member
-424 DVKDLTSVTATGAIT
+424 DVKGLTSIETGTLTASGAVT
-439 AGSFSGTS
+439 AGSFSTTG
-447 ASIGGIGISSGKI
+447 SITGGSVKVGDVTINGGKI
-460 TGLTT
+460 TGLDTD
-465 ASITEN
+465 SIQNAE
-471 TDAANK
+471 DAVNK
-477 EYVDKAVADI
+477 AYVDNLAFNSGKT
-487 DVPEYKAG
+487 YTAG
-495 NGIAITGDTI
+495 NGIAI
-505 SAKAKENGNIVV
+505 SE
-517 DGDGI
+517 
-522 SLAKEVTGLTSVTA
+522 
-536 TGAITAGSFSGTSA
+536 AG
-550 SIGGIGISSGK
+550 
-561 ITGLTTASI
+561 
-570 TENTDAANKE
+570 E
-580 YVDKAVADIDVPEYK
+580 
-595 AGNGIAIT
+595 
-603 GDTISAKAKE
+603 ISAKAKE

-717 NIVVDENGISLATEV
+717 NIVVDENGISLTTEV
-732 SGLTSVATEKL
+732 
-743 TATGAITGGSFVVNG
+743 N
-758 KTYISDAGLNANSQ
+758 
-772 KITNVAAGDIK
+772 
-783 ADSTDAVNGG
+783 
-793 QLQQVYDAMKKIDGT
+793 
-808 TYADGDGISISG
+808 
-820 DDNTISVNAGKGL
+820 
-833 EIADDKVQVNLKDD
+833 
-847 EKNLELLES
+847 
-856 GELTLKDALNVTS
+856 
-869 VKASN
+869 
-874 GFLIDSNTSFTSDGL
+874 
-889 KIGGKTY
+889 
-896 VSSAGLNAN
+896 
-905 GSVITGVSDAKDA
+905 
-918 DDAVNLGQLNEKL
+918 
-931 AGLTTEGTKYKPG
+931 
-944 SGIKID
+944 
-950 GDTIS
+950 
-955 AKVKENGNIVVDENG
+955 
-970 ISLATKVSG
+970 G

-998 FAVGDKTYISDAGL
+998 VTVDGVTIDGG
-1012 NANSQKITNVL
+1012 KITGLVTDSIT
-1023 KGEADTDAVNVGQL
+1023 GDTDAANKKYVDDKVT
-1037 NEALKGV
+1037 
-1044 KGTAYEAGN
+1044 TAIDDLDIPEYTAGN
-1053 KGITVDNENDKISA
+1053 GIEINEGKISA
-1067 KADEKNVTVGENG
+1067 KAKQDGNIVVDENG
-1080 IALKD
+1080 ISLAADVKGL
-1085 DISVV
+1085 
-1090 SVTTSGDVTIGGALN
+1090 TSLE
-1105 VTGAT
+1105 TGI
-1110 TLNGALTANGTA
+1110 LTASGAVTAGSFNAGNIKINASDSAGTITGLTNTEWTGTA
-1122 TFTQGASM
+1122 TNGRAATEDQLAS
-1130 GGQKIT
+1130 
-1136 NVKAGEAGTDA
+1136 
-1147 VNKSQLDAVQSQIK
+1147 VQSKIK

-1168 ISIDDDSDEISVAY
+1168 ISIDDDSDEISVKY
-1182 GDGLTTD
+1182 
-1189 RQGNLLVNAGDGLGF
+1189 
-1204 NEDDNS
+1204 
-1210 LEVVTGDGLTISRNG
+1210 
-1225 EVTAA
+1225 
-1230 VGNGLDFDSDGKIVV
+1230 GNGLDVDNGSLTVKGYDGITVDENGVSVNLASNSGLGFDRGALYIMTPR
-1245 EAASGGNLTVDSNGI
+1245 GGNIEITEDGLDLADEVS
-1260 SLNKELTGLTGISTE
+1260 GLTSLSAG
-1275 TLTASSG
+1275 TLTATNSLTAGSIIVDG
-1282 ITVGG
+1282 KT
-1287 TQYISTSG
+1287 YISSSG
-1295 LNAGN
+1295 LNANG
-1300 HVITNVADGQNKNDA
+1300 VITGVSAGTISASSTEA
-1315 VNYGQLSALQEDF
+1315 VNGSQLFEIKQVS
-1328 TELNDLAV
+1328 DLAV
-1336 TYDAANKTAIT
+1336 TYTSAAKDRVELGKDGNNAT
-1347 LDGTGGTK
+1347 LTHVADGALSGT
-1355 ITNVAA
+1355 
-1361 GDISKADSTDAVN
+1361 STDAVN
-1374 GGQLY
+1374 GKQLYVVDEKVGDAEWKTSHWLAEEKDLTSAVSILDSKIGNLEMGQL
-1379 ATNQIVGDGKWNT
+1379 D
-1392 GSNYL
+1392 YL
-1397 TGDVE
+1397 KGTQ
-1402 DLTDAANALDSAIGN
+1402 
-1417 NRYTGDNVLN
+1417 
-1427 ANTDGKTYTSVTAA
+1427 TSVTSALYGLNEA
-1441 ISTLDSNIG
+1441 IGPVKFTAGNYITDG
-1450 NLTMTSAQAYYSQG
+1450 DNLT
-1464 TKVNVTAALDRFSS
+1464 TAAQKLDLASSAIANAIGVQKNEEGGLSTTINWSSDLRYVHSGDTIATGVSNLDR
-1478 LFGPMNF
+1478 
-1485 SEAGAHYINNDAN
+1485 
-1498 VSSALMIFD
+1498 
-1507 SNLWRIDKNFDAML
+1507 AM
-1521 QNVGFRKVGDEFT
+1521 Q
-1534 TTIDWSDSSYG
+1534 
-1545 EGTTIVTAI
+1545 
-1554 KDLDDRVLTL
+1554 DLDDRVLTL

-1577 SNMSAANVSALSA
+1577 SKMSTANVSALSA
-1590 LSNMDTE
+1590 LSNMDTK

-1626 PGDPA
+1626 PGDPT

-1667 GALTVDGAGTFNDGL
+1667 GTLTVDGAGTFNDGL

-1705 LNMNDNKIT
+1705 LNMNGNKIT

-1788 AAGYGNYRG
+1788 AAGYGNYRS
-1797 ANAVSVGAFYRPNED
+1797 ANAVAVGAYYRPNED
-1812 VMFSVGG
+1812 VMFSIGG

-1824 ENMVNA
+1824 ENMMNA

>member
-1 MCGLLTFGAGTASA
+1 
-15 AEPPDIAQLVA
+15 
-26 AMQQEG
+26 MQQEG

-42 GGGYRASLLR
+42 GGGYRASLVR
-52 TAETAAQA
+52 AAETAAPA
-60 AAAAPVSAP
+60 AAAAPVSTP

-83 SEPAPVTQHS
+83 SEPAQVTQHS

-174 DAVNGSQLYYA
+174 DAVNGSQLYNA
-185 IQEAEGTTYA
+185 IKGAEGTTYA
-195 AGDGVVIA
+195 ARDSVVIA

-217 AGNGIEVGADG
+217 AGNGIEAGADG

-240 NENGLSLS
+240 NENGVSLS
-248 ETLSGLTSVTAS
+248 ENLSGLTSVTAS
-260 GTITAGNV
+260 RTVAAGNFAAGNV

-277 ITGLAEGEI
+277 ITGLTDGDI
-286 SDTSTDAV
+286 SETSSDAV
-294 TGKQLNDVKEAAE
+294 TGKQLNAVKKAAE
-307 ELDGLAVKYTN
+307 ELDGLAVKYTDE
-318 KNKTAVDLG
+318 NKTAVDLG

-340 SMTVDGVTVDNG
+340 SVTVDGVTVDNG

-382 GELDI
+382 DELDI

-410 GNIVVDGDG
+410 GNIVVD
-419 ISLAA
+419 
-424 DVKDLTSVTATGAIT
+424 
-439 AGSFSGTS
+439 
-447 ASIGGIGISSGKI
+447 
-460 TGLTT
+460 
-465 ASITEN
+465 
-471 TDAANK
+471 
-477 EYVDKAVADI
+477 
-487 DVPEYKAG
+487 
-495 NGIAITGDTI
+495 
-505 SAKAKENGNIVV
+505 
-517 DGDGI
+517 
-522 SLAKEVTGLTSVTA
+522 
-536 TGAITAGSFSGTSA
+536 
-550 SIGGIGISSGK
+550 
-561 ITGLTTASI
+561 
-570 TENTDAANKE
+570 
-580 YVDKAVADIDVPEYK
+580 
-595 AGNGIAIT
+595 
-603 GDTISAKAKE
+603 
-613 NGNIVVDGD
+613 
-622 GISLAKEVTGLTSV
+622 
-636 TATGAITAGSFSGTS
+636 
-651 ASIGGIGI
+651 
-659 SSGKI
+659 
-664 TGLTTASITENT
+664 
-676 DAANKEYVDKAVADI
+676 
-691 DVPEYK
+691 
-697 AGNGIA
+697 
-703 ITGDTISAKAKQDG
+703 
-717 NIVVDENGISLATEV
+717 ENGISLATEV
-732 SGLTSVATEKL
+732 SGLTSV

-820 DDNTISVNAGKGL
+820 EDNKISVNAGKGL
-833 EIADDKVQVNLKDD
+833 TIVDDKVQVNLKDD
-847 EKNLELLES
+847 EKNLELLNT
-856 GELTLKDALNVTS
+856 GELALKSELNVTS
-869 VKASN
+869 VTAGGAVMAGSFNAGNIKINAS
-874 GFLIDSNTSFTSDGL
+874 D
-889 KIGGKTY
+889 
-896 VSSAGLNAN
+896 SAGT
-905 GSVITGVSDAKDA
+905 ITG
-918 DDAVNLGQLNEKL
+918 
-931 AGLTTEGTKYKPG
+931 LTNTEWT
-944 SGIKID
+944 
-950 GDTIS
+950 
-955 AKVKENGNIVVDENG
+955 
-970 ISLATKVSG
+970 
-979 LTSVATGTLTATG
+979 
-992 AITGGS
+992 
-998 FAVGDKTYISDAGL
+998 
-1012 NANSQKITNVL
+1012 
-1023 KGEADTDAVNVGQL
+1023 
-1037 NEALKGV
+1037 
-1044 KGTAYEAGN
+1044 
-1053 KGITVDNENDKISA
+1053 
-1067 KADEKNVTVGENG
+1067 
-1080 IALKD
+1080 
-1085 DISVV
+1085 
-1090 SVTTSGDVTIGGALN
+1090 
-1105 VTGAT
+1105 
-1110 TLNGALTANGTA
+1110 GTA
-1122 TFTQGASM
+1122 TNGRAATEDQLAS
-1130 GGQKIT
+1130 
-1136 NVKAGEAGTDA
+1136 
-1147 VNKSQLDAVQSQIK
+1147 VQSQIK

-1168 ISIDDDSDEISVAY
+1168 INIGDDDTISVKY
-1182 GDGLTTD
+1182 GNGLGVDNGSLTVKGYEGITVD
-1189 RQGNLLVNAGDGLGF
+1189 ANGVSVNLASNSGLGF
-1204 NEDDNS
+1204 DRGALYIMTPRGGNIEITEDGLDLADEVSGLTSVSAGQLTATNS
-1210 LEVVTGDGLTISRNG
+1210 L
-1225 EVTAA
+1225 TAGSII
-1230 VGNGLDFDSDGKIVV
+1230 VDGKTYISSEGLNV
-1245 EAASGGNLTVDSNGI
+1245 NGKITGVTEGDI
-1260 SLNKELTGLTGISTE
+1260 SATSTE
-1275 TLTASSG
+1275 
-1282 ITVGG
+1282 
-1287 TQYISTSG
+1287 
-1295 LNAGN
+1295 
-1300 HVITNVADGQNKNDA
+1300 A
-1315 VNYGQLSALQEDF
+1315 VNGSQLFEIKQVS
-1328 TELNDLAV
+1328 DLAV
-1336 TYDAANKTAIT
+1336 TYTSAAKDRVELGKDGNNAT
-1347 LDGTGGTK
+1347 LTHVADGALSGT
-1355 ITNVAA
+1355 
-1361 GDISKADSTDAVN
+1361 STDAVN

-1450 NLTMTSAQAYYSQG
+1450 NLTMTSEQAYYSQG
-1464 TKVNVTAALDRFSS
+1464 TKVNVIEALDKFNS

-1564 EGKNPAGQSLAAF
+1564 EGKNPAGQSLSAF
-1577 SNMSAANVSALSA
+1577 SKMSTANVSALSA
-1590 LSNMDTE
+1590 LSNMDTA
-1597 TAETLASMS
+1597 TAEALASMTA
-1606 SEQVETLAAKAPA
+1606 EQAETLAAKAPA

-1626 PGDPA
+1626 PGDPT

-1652 EVKQDL
+1652 EVKQNL

-1667 GALTVDGAGTFNDGL
+1667 GTLTVDGAGTFNDGL

-1705 LNMNDNKIT
+1705 LNMNGNKIT

-1788 AAGYGNYRG
+1788 AAGHGNYRG

-1881 AQLAAE
+1881 EKLAAE

>member
-15 AEPPDIAQLVA
+15 AEPPDIVQLVA

-42 GGGYRASLLR
+42 GGGYRASLVR
-52 TAETAAQA
+52 AAETAAPA
-60 AAAAPVSAP
+60 AAAAPVSTP

-83 SEPAPVTQHS
+83 SEPAQVTQHS

-153 IDASTGKITGVA
+153 IDASTGKITGVTA
-165 KGDINENST
+165 GDIRADST
-174 DAVNGSQLYYA
+174 DAVNGSQLYNA
-185 IQEAEGTTYA
+185 IQRAEGTTYA
-195 AGDGVVIA
+195 AGDSVA
-203 DGSTTGE
+203 MTDGSTTGE

-217 AGNGIEVGADG
+217 AGNGIEAGADG

-260 GTITAGNV
+260 GTVAAGNV

-277 ITGLAEGEI
+277 ITGLTDGDI
-286 SDTSTDAV
+286 SETSSDAV
-294 TGKQLNDVKEAAE
+294 TGKQLNAVKEAAE
-307 ELDGLAVKYTN
+307 ELDGLAVKYTDE
-318 KNKTAVDLG
+318 NKTAVDLG

-340 SMTVDGVTVDNG
+340 SFNAGSVVVDGTTNT
-352 KITGLATES
+352 ITGLSNKEWNGTPVSGQAATE
-361 ITGDTDAT
+361 DQ
-369 NKKYVDDKVTTAI
+369 
-382 GELDI
+382 L
-387 PEYSAGNGIDIT
+387 
-399 GETIS
+399 
-404 AKAKEN
+404 
-410 GNIVVDGDG
+410 
-419 ISLAA
+419 
-424 DVKDLTSVTATGAIT
+424 
-439 AGSFSGTS
+439 
-447 ASIGGIGISSGKI
+447 
-460 TGLTT
+460 
-465 ASITEN
+465 
-471 TDAANK
+471 
-477 EYVDKAVADI
+477 KAVADADKYVTGGSINSTDGTLTLNQAQTGTVTISGLSDYVASVNDYVTGGSI
-487 DVPEYKAG
+487 DTSSGNITLNRQLGGSVTISGLKDYVSGIDTYVTSAKIDGTKLTINKNHGDAVEVDLSGLADGLSTSDYHLVANPTGGNYKVKDGKVELTVQNGDDTADKQTVTIE
-495 NGIAITGDTI
+495 GIASTDDVKALDDLAVKYNAEKTAVDLG
-505 SAKAKENGNIVV
+505 SA
-517 DGDGI
+517 
-522 SLAKEVTGLTSVTA
+522 T
-536 TGAITAGSFSGTSA
+536 
-550 SIGGIGISSGK
+550 
-561 ITGLTTASI
+561 LTT
-570 TENTDAANKE
+570 
-580 YVDKAVADIDVPEYK
+580 
-595 AGNGIAIT
+595 T
-603 GDTISAKAKE
+603 GT
-613 NGNIVVDGD
+613 V
-622 GISLAKEVTGLTSV
+622 
-636 TATGAITAGSFSGTS
+636 
-651 ASIGGIGI
+651 
-659 SSGKI
+659 
-664 TGLTTASITENT
+664 
-676 DAANKEYVDKAVADI
+676 
-691 DVPEYK
+691 
-697 AGNGIA
+697 
-703 ITGDTISAKAKQDG
+703 
-717 NIVVDENGISLATEV
+717 
-732 SGLTSVATEKL
+732 
-743 TATGAITGGSFVVNG
+743 TGGSFVVNG
-758 KTYISDAGLNANSQ
+758 KTYISDAGLNANNQ
-772 KITNVAAGDIK
+772 KITG
-783 ADSTDAVNGG
+783 
-793 QLQQVYDAMKKIDGT
+793 
-808 TYADGDGISISG
+808 
-820 DDNTISVNAGKGL
+820 
-833 EIADDKVQVNLKDD
+833 
-847 EKNLELLES
+847 
-856 GELTLKDALNVTS
+856 
-869 VKASN
+869 
-874 GFLIDSNTSFTSDGL
+874 
-889 KIGGKTY
+889 
-896 VSSAGLNAN
+896 
-905 GSVITGVSDAKDA
+905 
-918 DDAVNLGQLNEKL
+918 
-931 AGLTTEGTKYKPG
+931 
-944 SGIKID
+944 
-950 GDTIS
+950 
-955 AKVKENGNIVVDENG
+955 
-970 ISLATKVSG
+970 
-979 LTSVATGTLTATG
+979 
-992 AITGGS
+992 
-998 FAVGDKTYISDAGL
+998 
-1012 NANSQKITNVL
+1012 VL

-1037 NEALKGV
+1037 NEALKDV
-1044 KGTAYEAGN
+1044 EGTAYEAGN

-1110 TLNGALTANGTA
+1110 TLTGALTANGAA

-1130 GGQKIT
+1130 GDQKIT
-1136 NVKAGEAGTDA
+1136 NVKAGEADTDA
-1147 VNKSQLDAVQSQIK
+1147 VNKSQLDTVQSQIK
-1161 DYTAGDG
+1161 NYAAGDG
-1168 ISIDDDSDEISVAY
+1168 INIGDGDTISVKY
-1182 GDGLTTD
+1182 GNGLGVDNGSLTVKGYEGITVD
-1189 RQGNLLVNAGDGLGF
+1189 ANGVSVNLASNSGLGF
-1204 NEDDNS
+1204 DRGALYIMTPRGGNIEIT
-1210 LEVVTGDGLTISRNG
+1210 EDGLDLAN
-1225 EVTAA
+1225 EV
-1230 VGNGLDFDSDGKIVV
+1230 S
-1245 EAASGGNLTVDSNGI
+1245 
-1260 SLNKELTGLTGISTE
+1260 GLTSLSAS
-1275 TLTASSG
+1275 TLTATNSLTAGSIIVDG
-1282 ITVGG
+1282 KT
-1287 TQYISTSG
+1287 YISSEG
-1295 LNAGN
+1295 LNANGK
-1300 HVITNVADGQNKNDA
+1300 ITGVTAGTISASSTEA
-1315 VNYGQLSALQEDF
+1315 VNGSQLFEIKQVS
-1328 TELNDLAV
+1328 DLAV
-1336 TYDAANKTAIT
+1336 TYTSAAKDRVELGKDGNNAT
-1347 LDGTGGTK
+1347 LTH
-1355 ITNVAA
+1355 VAA

-1374 GGQLY
+1374 GEQLY

-1397 TGDVE
+1397 TGDVK

-1441 ISTLDSNIG
+1441 ISALDSNIG

-1464 TKVNVTAALDRFSS
+1464 TKVNVTTALDKFSS

-1564 EGKNPAGQSLAAF
+1564 EGKNPAGQSLSAF
-1577 SNMSAANVSALSA
+1577 SNMSTANVSALSA

-1626 PGDPA
+1626 PGDPT

-1652 EVKQDL
+1652 EVDQDL

-1667 GALTVDGAGTFNDGL
+1667 GALTVDGAGTFSDGL

-1797 ANAVSVGAFYRPNED
+1797 ANAVSVGTFYRPNED

>member
-1 MCGLLTFGAGTASA
+1 MAALAVCGLLNFGAGTVSA

-42 GGGYRASLLR
+42 GGGYRASLAR
-52 TAETAAQA
+52 AAETAAQA

-174 DAVNGSQLYYA
+174 DAVNGSQLYNA

-260 GTITAGNV
+260 GTVAAGNFAAGNV

-277 ITGLAEGEI
+277 ITGLTDGDI
-286 SDTSTDAV
+286 SETSSDAV
-294 TGKQLNDVKEAAE
+294 TGKQLNAVKEAAE
-307 ELDGLAVKYTN
+307 ELDGLAVKYTDE
-318 KNKTAVDLG
+318 NKTAVDLG
-327 SATLTTTGAITGG
+327 SATLTTTGAVTGG
-340 SMTVDGVTVDNG
+340 SFNAGSVVVDGTTNT
-352 KITGLATES
+352 ITGLSNKEWNGTPVSGQAATE
-361 ITGDTDAT
+361 DQ
-369 NKKYVDDKVTTAI
+369 
-382 GELDI
+382 L
-387 PEYSAGNGIDIT
+387 
-399 GETIS
+399 
-404 AKAKEN
+404 
-410 GNIVVDGDG
+410 
-419 ISLAA
+419 
-424 DVKDLTSVTATGAIT
+424 
-439 AGSFSGTS
+439 
-447 ASIGGIGISSGKI
+447 
-460 TGLTT
+460 
-465 ASITEN
+465 
-471 TDAANK
+471 
-477 EYVDKAVADI
+477 KAVADADKYVTGGSINSTDGTLTLNQAQTGTVTISGLKDYVSGI
-487 DVPEYKAG
+487 DTYV
-495 NGIAITGDTI
+495 I
-505 SAKAKENGNIVV
+505 SAKIDGTKLTINKNHGDAVEVDLSGLADGLSTSDYHLVANPTGGNYKVKDGKVELTVQNGDDTADKQTVTIEGIASTDDVKALDDLAVKYNAEKTAV
-517 DGDGI
+517 DLG
-522 SLAKEVTGLTSVTA
+522 SA
-536 TGAITAGSFSGTSA
+536 T
-550 SIGGIGISSGK
+550 
-561 ITGLTTASI
+561 LTT
-570 TENTDAANKE
+570 
-580 YVDKAVADIDVPEYK
+580 
-595 AGNGIAIT
+595 T
-603 GDTISAKAKE
+603 GT
-613 NGNIVVDGD
+613 V
-622 GISLAKEVTGLTSV
+622 
-636 TATGAITAGSFSGTS
+636 
-651 ASIGGIGI
+651 
-659 SSGKI
+659 
-664 TGLTTASITENT
+664 
-676 DAANKEYVDKAVADI
+676 
-691 DVPEYK
+691 
-697 AGNGIA
+697 
-703 ITGDTISAKAKQDG
+703 
-717 NIVVDENGISLATEV
+717 
-732 SGLTSVATEKL
+732 
-743 TATGAITGGSFVVNG
+743 TGGSFVVNG
-758 KTYISDAGLNANSQ
+758 KTYISDAGLNANNQ
-772 KITNVAAGDIK
+772 KITG
-783 ADSTDAVNGG
+783 
-793 QLQQVYDAMKKIDGT
+793 
-808 TYADGDGISISG
+808 
-820 DDNTISVNAGKGL
+820 
-833 EIADDKVQVNLKDD
+833 
-847 EKNLELLES
+847 
-856 GELTLKDALNVTS
+856 
-869 VKASN
+869 
-874 GFLIDSNTSFTSDGL
+874 
-889 KIGGKTY
+889 
-896 VSSAGLNAN
+896 
-905 GSVITGVSDAKDA
+905 
-918 DDAVNLGQLNEKL
+918 
-931 AGLTTEGTKYKPG
+931 
-944 SGIKID
+944 
-950 GDTIS
+950 
-955 AKVKENGNIVVDENG
+955 
-970 ISLATKVSG
+970 
-979 LTSVATGTLTATG
+979 
-992 AITGGS
+992 
-998 FAVGDKTYISDAGL
+998 
-1012 NANSQKITNVL
+1012 VL

-1037 NEALKGV
+1037 NEALKDV
-1044 KGTAYEAGN
+1044 EGTAYEAGN

-1110 TLNGALTANGTA
+1110 TLTGALTANGAA

-1130 GGQKIT
+1130 GDQKIT
-1136 NVKAGEAGTDA
+1136 NVKAGEADTDA
-1147 VNKSQLDAVQSQIK
+1147 VNKSQLDTVQSQIK
-1161 DYTAGDG
+1161 NYAAGDG
-1168 ISIDDDSDEISVAY
+1168 INIGDGDTISVKY
-1182 GDGLTTD
+1182 GNGLGVDNGSLTVKGYEGITVD
-1189 RQGNLLVNAGDGLGF
+1189 ANGVSGNLASNSGLGF
-1204 NEDDNS
+1204 DRGALYIMTPRGGNIEITEDGLDLADEVSGLTSVSASQLTATNS
-1210 LEVVTGDGLTISRNG
+1210 L
-1225 EVTAA
+1225 TAGSII
-1230 VGNGLDFDSDGKIVV
+1230 VDGK
-1245 EAASGGNLTVDSNGI
+1245 T
-1260 SLNKELTGLTGISTE
+1260 
-1275 TLTASSG
+1275 
-1282 ITVGG
+1282 
-1287 TQYISTSG
+1287 YISSEG
-1295 LNAGN
+1295 LNANGK
-1300 HVITNVADGQNKNDA
+1300 ITGVTAGTISASSTEA
-1315 VNYGQLSALQEDF
+1315 VNGSQLFEIKQVS
-1328 TELNDLAV
+1328 DLAV
-1336 TYDAANKTAIT
+1336 TYTSAAKDRVELGKDGNNAT
-1347 LDGTGGTK
+1347 LTH
-1355 ITNVAA
+1355 VAA

-1417 NRYTGDNVLN
+1417 NRYTGGNVLN

-1464 TKVNVTAALDRFSS
+1464 TKVNVTEALDKFNS

-1507 SNLWRIDKNFDAML
+1507 SNLWRIDKNFDVML

-1564 EGKNPAGQSLAAF
+1564 EDKNPAGQSLAAF
-1577 SNMSAANVSALSA
+1577 SKMSTANVSALSA

-1597 TAETLASMS
+1597 TAETLASLSTEDVQAM
-1606 SEQVETLAAKAPA
+1606 AAKAPA

>member
-1 MCGLLTFGAGTASA
+1 
-15 AEPPDIAQLVA
+15 
-26 AMQQEG
+26 MQQEG

-42 GGGYRASLLR
+42 GGGYRASLVR
-52 TAETAAQA
+52 AAETAAPA
-60 AAAAPVSAP
+60 AAAAPVSTP

-83 SEPAPVTQHS
+83 SEPAQVTQHS

-153 IDASTGKITGVA
+153 IDASTGKITGVTA
-165 KGDINENST
+165 GDIRADST

-195 AGDGVVIA
+195 AGDGVVID

-217 AGNGIEVGADG
+217 AGNGIEAGADG

-240 NENGLSLS
+240 NENGVSLS
-248 ETLSGLTSVTAS
+248 ENLS
-260 GTITAGNV
+260 
-268 KINADNSGK
+268 
-277 ITGLAEGEI
+277 
-286 SDTSTDAV
+286 
-294 TGKQLNDVKEAAE
+294 
-307 ELDGLAVKYTN
+307 
-318 KNKTAVDLG
+318 
-327 SATLTTTGAITGG
+327 
-340 SMTVDGVTVDNG
+340 
-352 KITGLATES
+352 
-361 ITGDTDAT
+361 
-369 NKKYVDDKVTTAI
+369 
-382 GELDI
+382 
-387 PEYSAGNGIDIT
+387 
-399 GETIS
+399 
-404 AKAKEN
+404 
-410 GNIVVDGDG
+410 
-419 ISLAA
+419 
-424 DVKDLTSVTATGAIT
+424 
-439 AGSFSGTS
+439 
-447 ASIGGIGISSGKI
+447 
-460 TGLTT
+460 
-465 ASITEN
+465 
-471 TDAANK
+471 
-477 EYVDKAVADI
+477 
-487 DVPEYKAG
+487 
-495 NGIAITGDTI
+495 
-505 SAKAKENGNIVV
+505 
-517 DGDGI
+517 
-522 SLAKEVTGLTSVTA
+522 GLTSVTA

-603 GDTISAKAKE
+603 GDTI
-613 NGNIVVDGD
+613 
-622 GISLAKEVTGLTSV
+622 
-636 TATGAITAGSFSGTS
+636 F
-651 ASIGGIGI
+651 
-659 SSGKI
+659 
-664 TGLTTASITENT
+664 
-676 DAANKEYVDKAVADI
+676 
-691 DVPEYK
+691 
-697 AGNGIA
+697 
-703 ITGDTISAKAKQDG
+703 AKAKQDG
-717 NIVVDENGISLATEV
+717 NIVVDENGISLAADV
-732 SGLTSVATEKL
+732 KDLTSV
-743 TATGAITGGSFVVNG
+743 TASGAIT
-758 KTYISDAGLNANSQ
+758 A
-772 KITNVAAGDIK
+772 
-783 ADSTDAVNGG
+783 
-793 QLQQVYDAMKKIDGT
+793 
-808 TYADGDGISISG
+808 
-820 DDNTISVNAGKGL
+820 
-833 EIADDKVQVNLKDD
+833 
-847 EKNLELLES
+847 
-856 GELTLKDALNVTS
+856 
-869 VKASN
+869 
-874 GFLIDSNTSFTSDGL
+874 
-889 KIGGKTY
+889 
-896 VSSAGLNAN
+896 
-905 GSVITGVSDAKDA
+905 
-918 DDAVNLGQLNEKL
+918 
-931 AGLTTEGTKYKPG
+931 
-944 SGIKID
+944 
-950 GDTIS
+950 
-955 AKVKENGNIVVDENG
+955 
-970 ISLATKVSG
+970 
-979 LTSVATGTLTATG
+979 
-992 AITGGS
+992 GS
-998 FAVGDKTYISDAGL
+998 FA
-1012 NANSQKITNVL
+1012 
-1023 KGEADTDAVNVGQL
+1023 
-1037 NEALKGV
+1037 
-1044 KGTAYEAGN
+1044 AGN
-1053 KGITVDNENDKISA
+1053 VKINEN
-1067 KADEKNVTVGENG
+1067 
-1080 IALKD
+1080 
-1085 DISVV
+1085 
-1090 SVTTSGDVTIGGALN
+1090 SGGTI
-1105 VTGAT
+1105 TG
-1110 TLNGALTANGTA
+1110 LTNTEWTGTA
-1122 TFTQGASM
+1122 TNGRAATEDQLAS
-1130 GGQKIT
+1130 
-1136 NVKAGEAGTDA
+1136 
-1147 VNKSQLDAVQSQIK
+1147 VQSQIK

-1336 TYDAANKTAIT
+1336 TYDAANKTTIT

-1485 SEAGAHYINNDAN
+1485 SEANAHYINNDAN

-1507 SNLWRIDKNFDAML
+1507 SNLWRIDKNFDLML
-1521 QNVGFRKVGDEFT
+1521 QNVGFRKVGDEFQ
-1534 TTIDWSDSSYG
+1534 TTIDWSDSSYS
-1545 EGTTIVTAI
+1545 EGTSIVTAI

-1564 EGKNPAGQSLAAF
+1564 EGKNPAGQSLSAF
-1577 SNMSAANVSALSA
+1577 SKMSTANVSALSA

-1626 PGDPA
+1626 PGDPT

-1667 GALTVDGAGTFNDGL
+1667 GALTVDGAGTFNNGL
-1682 TVNTKTEGGTAL
+1682 TVNTKTDGGTAL
-1694 TVNGGASINGT
+1694 TVNGGASIKGT

>member
-42 GGGYRASLLR
+42 GGGYRASLAR
-52 TAETAAQA
+52 AAETAAQA

-174 DAVNGSQLYYA
+174 DAVNGSQLYNA

-248 ETLSGLTSVTAS
+248 ENLSGLTSVATGTLTAS
-260 GTITAGNV
+260 GAVTAGSFSTTGSITGGSV
-268 KINADNSGK
+268 KVGDVTINGGK
-277 ITGLAEGEI
+277 ITGLDTDSIQNAE
-286 SDTSTDAV
+286 DAV
-294 TGKQLNDVKEAAE
+294 
-307 ELDGLAVKYTN
+307 
-318 KNKTAVDLG
+318 
-327 SATLTTTGAITGG
+327 
-340 SMTVDGVTVDNG
+340 
-352 KITGLATES
+352 
-361 ITGDTDAT
+361 
-369 NKKYVDDKVTTAI
+369 
-382 GELDI
+382 
-387 PEYSAGNGIDIT
+387 
-399 GETIS
+399 
-404 AKAKEN
+404 
-410 GNIVVDGDG
+410 
-419 ISLAA
+419 
-424 DVKDLTSVTATGAIT
+424 
-439 AGSFSGTS
+439 
-447 ASIGGIGISSGKI
+447 
-460 TGLTT
+460 
-465 ASITEN
+465 
-471 TDAANK
+471 NK
-477 EYVDKAVADI
+477 EYVDNLAFNSGKT
-487 DVPEYKAG
+487 YTAG
-495 NGIAITGDTI
+495 NGIAISEAGEI

-550 SIGGIGISSGK
+550 SIGGIGISSGT
-561 ITGLTTASI
+561 ITGLTNTEWTGTATNGRAA
-570 TENTDAANKE
+570 TEDQLASVQSQIKNYN
-580 YVDKAVADIDVPEYK
+580 
-595 AGNGIAIT
+595 AGDGINIGD
-603 GDTISAKAKE
+603 GDTISVKYGNGLDVDKGSLTVKGYDGITVDANGVSVNLAS
-613 NGNIVVDGD
+613 NSGLGFDRGALYIMTPRGGNIEITKDGLD
-622 GISLAKEVTGLTSV
+622 LA
-636 TATGAITAGSFSGTS
+636 
-651 ASIGGIGI
+651 
-659 SSGKI
+659 
-664 TGLTTASITENT
+664 
-676 DAANKEYVDKAVADI
+676 D
-691 DVPEYK
+691 
-697 AGNGIA
+697 
-703 ITGDTISAKAKQDG
+703 
-717 NIVVDENGISLATEV
+717 EV
-732 SGLTSVATEKL
+732 SGLTSLSAGTL
-743 TATGAITGGSFVVNG
+743 TATNSLTAGSIIVDG
-758 KTYISDAGLNANSQ
+758 KTYIS
-772 KITNVAAGDIK
+772 
-783 ADSTDAVNGG
+783 
-793 QLQQVYDAMKKIDGT
+793 
-808 TYADGDGISISG
+808 
-820 DDNTISVNAGKGL
+820 
-833 EIADDKVQVNLKDD
+833 
-847 EKNLELLES
+847 
-856 GELTLKDALNVTS
+856 
-869 VKASN
+869 
-874 GFLIDSNTSFTSDGL
+874 
-889 KIGGKTY
+889 
-896 VSSAGLNAN
+896 SSGLNAN
-905 GSVITGVSDAKDA
+905 GVITGVS
-918 DDAVNLGQLNEKL
+918 
-931 AGLTTEGTKYKPG
+931 AG
-944 SGIKID
+944 
-950 GDTIS
+950 TIS
-955 AKVKENGNIVVDENG
+955 ASSTE
-970 ISLATKVSG
+970 
-979 LTSVATGTLTATG
+979 
-992 AITGGS
+992 
-998 FAVGDKTYISDAGL
+998 
-1012 NANSQKITNVL
+1012 
-1023 KGEADTDAVNVGQL
+1023 AVNG
-1037 NEALKGV
+1037 
-1044 KGTAYEAGN
+1044 
-1053 KGITVDNENDKISA
+1053 
-1067 KADEKNVTVGENG
+1067 
-1080 IALKD
+1080 
-1085 DISVV
+1085 
-1090 SVTTSGDVTIGGALN
+1090 
-1105 VTGAT
+1105 
-1110 TLNGALTANGTA
+1110 
-1122 TFTQGASM
+1122 
-1130 GGQKIT
+1130 
-1136 NVKAGEAGTDA
+1136 
-1147 VNKSQLDAVQSQIK
+1147 SQLFEIK
-1161 DYTAGDG
+1161 QV
-1168 ISIDDDSDEISVAY
+1168 S
-1182 GDGLTTD
+1182 
-1189 RQGNLLVNAGDGLGF
+1189 
-1204 NEDDNS
+1204 
-1210 LEVVTGDGLTISRNG
+1210 
-1225 EVTAA
+1225 
-1230 VGNGLDFDSDGKIVV
+1230 
-1245 EAASGGNLTVDSNGI
+1245 
-1260 SLNKELTGLTGISTE
+1260 
-1275 TLTASSG
+1275 
-1282 ITVGG
+1282 
-1287 TQYISTSG
+1287 
-1295 LNAGN
+1295 
-1300 HVITNVADGQNKNDA
+1300 
-1315 VNYGQLSALQEDF
+1315 
-1328 TELNDLAV
+1328 DLAV
-1336 TYDAANKTAIT
+1336 TYTSAAKDRVELGKDGNNAT
-1347 LDGTGGTK
+1347 LTHVADGALSGT
-1355 ITNVAA
+1355 
-1361 GDISKADSTDAVN
+1361 STDAVN

-1397 TGDVE
+1397 TDDVE
-1402 DLTDAANALDSAIGN
+1402 NLTDAANALDSAIGN

-1427 ANTDGKTYTSVTAA
+1427 ANTDGKTYASVTAA
-1441 ISTLDSNIG
+1441 IGTLDSNIG
-1450 NLTMTSAQAYYSQG
+1450 NLKFSGKNVLAEGKAAS
-1464 TKVNVTAALDRFSS
+1464 VTAALTTLDEKI
-1478 LFGPMNF
+1478 GPMSWESTTFLRNQGNLSGAAQLLDNNLSQTLQLIGVNTTEDAEGNVIPNPNIDWTGF
-1485 SEAGAHYINNDAN
+1485 HYATGEAG
-1498 VSSALMIFD
+1498 SS
-1507 SNLWRIDKNFDAML
+1507 S
-1521 QNVGFRKVGDEFT
+1521 
-1534 TTIDWSDSSYG
+1534 TTIIGVMRSLDSQLFNLTG
-1545 EGTTIVTAI
+1545 RVDALDGGGT
-1554 KDLDDRVLTL
+1554 
-1564 EGKNPAGQSLAAF
+1564 QSLSAF
-1577 SNMSAANVSALSA
+1577 SKMSAANMNALSA

-1619 AAPAAPA
+1619 AAPA
-1626 PGDPA
+1626 PGDPT

-1652 EVKQDL
+1652 KVDQNL

-1667 GALTVDGAGTFNDGL
+1667 GALTVDGAGTFSSGL
-1682 TVNTKTEGGTAL
+1682 TVNAEEGSDTAL

>member
-1 MCGLLTFGAGTASA
+1 MCGLLTFGAGTVSA
-15 AEPPDIAQLVA
+15 AEPPDIVQLVA

-52 TAETAAQA
+52 AAETAAQA

-153 IDASTGKITGVA
+153 IDASTGKITGVMA
-165 KGDINENST
+165 GDINENST
-174 DAVNGSQLYYA
+174 DAVNGSQLYNA
-185 IQEAEGTTYA
+185 IQGAEGTTYA

-260 GTITAGNV
+260 GA
-268 KINADNSGK
+268 
-277 ITGLAEGEI
+277 I
-286 SDTSTDAV
+286 S
-294 TGKQLNDVKEAAE
+294 
-307 ELDGLAVKYTN
+307 
-318 KNKTAVDLG
+318 
-327 SATLTTTGAITGG
+327 GG
-340 SMTVDGVTVDNG
+340 SVTVDGVTIDGG

-387 PEYSAGNGIDIT
+387 TEYSAGNGIDITGETISAKAKENGNIVVDEDGISLAADVKGLTSIETGTLTASGAVTAGSFSTTGSITGGSVTADGVTIDGGKITGLVTESITGDTDATNKKYVDDKVTTAIGELDITEYSAGNGIDIT

-424 DVKDLTSVTATGAIT
+424 DVKGLTSIETGTLTASGAVT
-439 AGSFSGTS
+439 AGSFSTTG
-447 ASIGGIGISSGKI
+447 SITGGSVKVDDVTINGGKI
-460 TGLTT
+460 TGLDTD
-465 ASITEN
+465 SIQNAE
-471 TDAANK
+471 DAVNK
-477 EYVDKAVADI
+477 EYVDNLAFNSGKT
-487 DVPEYKAG
+487 YTAG
-495 NGIAITGDTI
+495 NGIAISETGEI
-505 SAKAKENGNIVV
+505 SAKAKQDGNIVV
-517 DGDGI
+517 DGI
-522 SLAKEVTGLTSVTA
+522 SLAKEVTGLTSV
-536 TGAITAGSFSGTSA
+536 
-550 SIGGIGISSGK
+550 
-561 ITGLTTASI
+561 
-570 TENTDAANKE
+570 
-580 YVDKAVADIDVPEYK
+580 
-595 AGNGIAIT
+595 
-603 GDTISAKAKE
+603 
-613 NGNIVVDGD
+613 
-622 GISLAKEVTGLTSV
+622 
-636 TATGAITAGSFSGTS
+636 
-651 ASIGGIGI
+651 
-659 SSGKI
+659 
-664 TGLTTASITENT
+664 
-676 DAANKEYVDKAVADI
+676 
-691 DVPEYK
+691 
-697 AGNGIA
+697 
-703 ITGDTISAKAKQDG
+703 
-717 NIVVDENGISLATEV
+717 
-732 SGLTSVATEKL
+732 

-758 KTYISDAGLNANSQ
+758 KTYISDAGLNANNQ
-772 KITNVAAGDIK
+772 KITG
-783 ADSTDAVNGG
+783 
-793 QLQQVYDAMKKIDGT
+793 
-808 TYADGDGISISG
+808 
-820 DDNTISVNAGKGL
+820 
-833 EIADDKVQVNLKDD
+833 
-847 EKNLELLES
+847 
-856 GELTLKDALNVTS
+856 
-869 VKASN
+869 
-874 GFLIDSNTSFTSDGL
+874 
-889 KIGGKTY
+889 
-896 VSSAGLNAN
+896 
-905 GSVITGVSDAKDA
+905 
-918 DDAVNLGQLNEKL
+918 
-931 AGLTTEGTKYKPG
+931 
-944 SGIKID
+944 
-950 GDTIS
+950 
-955 AKVKENGNIVVDENG
+955 
-970 ISLATKVSG
+970 
-979 LTSVATGTLTATG
+979 
-992 AITGGS
+992 
-998 FAVGDKTYISDAGL
+998 
-1012 NANSQKITNVL
+1012 VL

-1037 NEALKGV
+1037 NEALKDV
-1044 KGTAYEAGN
+1044 EGTAYEAGN

-1110 TLNGALTANGTA
+1110 TLTGALTANGTA

-1136 NVKAGEAGTDA
+1136 NVKAGEADTDA
-1147 VNKSQLDAVQSQIK
+1147 VNKSQLEKVRSQIK
-1161 DYTAGDG
+1161 NYNAGDG
-1168 ISIDDDSDEISVAY
+1168 ISIDDDDTISVKY
-1182 GDGLTTD
+1182 G
-1189 RQGNLLVNAGDGLGF
+1189 NGLGV
-1204 NEDDNS
+1204 DNGS
-1210 LEVVTGDGLTISRNG
+1210 LTVKADPNGNVEVTSAGIDLKDSITLTGK
-1225 EVTAA
+1225 VTAA
-1230 VGNGLDFDSDGKIVV
+1230 QGLYVDDDTYFSNDGLYLSPYAKWTMTDGLVLSPYTSLTDTSLKI
-1245 EAASGGNLTVDSNGI
+1245 GG
-1260 SLNKELTGLTGISTE
+1260 ST
-1275 TLTASSG
+1275 
-1282 ITVGG
+1282 
-1287 TQYISTSG
+1287 YISADG
-1295 LNAGN
+1295 LNAN
-1300 HVITNVADGQNKNDA
+1300 NKVISNVVDGKDTNDV
-1315 VNYGQLSALQEDF
+1315 VNFGQLSALQKDF
-1328 TELNDLAV
+1328 TDLNDLAV
-1336 TYDAANKTAIT
+1336 TYDAANKTTIT

-1379 ATNQIVGDGKWNT
+1379 AVDKKVGDAEWKTSHW
-1392 GSNYL
+1392 L
-1397 TGDVE
+1397 AE
-1402 DLTDAANALDSAIGN
+1402 EKDLTSAVSILDSKIGN
-1417 NRYTGDNVLN
+1417 LEMGQLDYLKGTQ
-1427 ANTDGKTYTSVTAA
+1427 TSVTSALYGLNEA
-1441 ISTLDSNIG
+1441 IGPVKFTSGNYITDG
-1450 NLTMTSAQAYYSQG
+1450 DNLT
-1464 TKVNVTAALDRFSS
+1464 TAAQKLDLASSAIANAIGVQKNEEGGLSTTINWSSDLKYVHSGDTIATGVTNLDR
-1478 LFGPMNF
+1478 
-1485 SEAGAHYINNDAN
+1485 
-1498 VSSALMIFD
+1498 
-1507 SNLWRIDKNFDAML
+1507 AM
-1521 QNVGFRKVGDEFT
+1521 Q
-1534 TTIDWSDSSYG
+1534 
-1545 EGTTIVTAI
+1545 
-1554 KDLDDRVLTL
+1554 DLDDRVLTL
-1564 EGKNPAGQSLAAF
+1564 EGKNPAGQSLSAF
-1577 SNMSAANVSALSA
+1577 SKMSTANVSALSA

-1619 AAPAAPA
+1619 AVPAAPA
-1626 PGDPA
+1626 PGDPT

-1647 TGDAY
+1647 SGDAY

-1682 TVNTKTEGGTAL
+1682 TVNTKTKGGTAL
-1694 TVNGGASINGT
+1694 TVNGGASIKGT
-1705 LNMNDNKIT
+1705 LNMNGNKIT

>member
-42 GGGYRASLLR
+42 GGGYRASLAR
-52 TAETAAQA
+52 AAETAAQA

-69 AQEDPGET
+69 AQEGPGET

-153 IDASTGKITGVA
+153 IDASTGKITGVTA
-165 KGDINENST
+165 GDIRADST
-174 DAVNGSQLYYA
+174 DAVNGSQLYNA
-185 IQEAEGTTYA
+185 IKGAEGTTYA
-195 AGDGVVIA
+195 AGDSVA
-203 DGSTTGE
+203 MTDGSTTGE

-217 AGNGIEVGADG
+217 AGNGIEAGADG

-240 NENGLSLS
+240 NENGVSLS
-248 ETLSGLTSVTAS
+248 ENLS
-260 GTITAGNV
+260 
-268 KINADNSGK
+268 
-277 ITGLAEGEI
+277 
-286 SDTSTDAV
+286 
-294 TGKQLNDVKEAAE
+294 
-307 ELDGLAVKYTN
+307 
-318 KNKTAVDLG
+318 
-327 SATLTTTGAITGG
+327 
-340 SMTVDGVTVDNG
+340 
-352 KITGLATES
+352 
-361 ITGDTDAT
+361 
-369 NKKYVDDKVTTAI
+369 
-382 GELDI
+382 
-387 PEYSAGNGIDIT
+387 
-399 GETIS
+399 
-404 AKAKEN
+404 
-410 GNIVVDGDG
+410 
-419 ISLAA
+419 
-424 DVKDLTSVTATGAIT
+424 
-439 AGSFSGTS
+439 
-447 ASIGGIGISSGKI
+447 
-460 TGLTT
+460 
-465 ASITEN
+465 
-471 TDAANK
+471 
-477 EYVDKAVADI
+477 
-487 DVPEYKAG
+487 
-495 NGIAITGDTI
+495 
-505 SAKAKENGNIVV
+505 
-517 DGDGI
+517 
-522 SLAKEVTGLTSVTA
+522 GLTSVTA

-580 YVDKAVADIDVPEYK
+580 YVDKAVADIDVPEYS
-595 AGNGIAIT
+595 AGNGIDIT
-603 GDTISAKAKE
+603 GETISAKA
-613 NGNIVVDGD
+613 
-622 GISLAKEVTGLTSV
+622 
-636 TATGAITAGSFSGTS
+636 
-651 ASIGGIGI
+651 
-659 SSGKI
+659 
-664 TGLTTASITENT
+664 
-676 DAANKEYVDKAVADI
+676 
-691 DVPEYK
+691 
-697 AGNGIA
+697 
-703 ITGDTISAKAKQDG
+703 
-717 NIVVDENGISLATEV
+717 
-732 SGLTSVATEKL
+732 
-743 TATGAITGGSFVVNG
+743 
-758 KTYISDAGLNANSQ
+758 
-772 KITNVAAGDIK
+772 
-783 ADSTDAVNGG
+783 
-793 QLQQVYDAMKKIDGT
+793 
-808 TYADGDGISISG
+808 
-820 DDNTISVNAGKGL
+820 
-833 EIADDKVQVNLKDD
+833 
-847 EKNLELLES
+847 
-856 GELTLKDALNVTS
+856 
-869 VKASN
+869 
-874 GFLIDSNTSFTSDGL
+874 
-889 KIGGKTY
+889 
-896 VSSAGLNAN
+896 
-905 GSVITGVSDAKDA
+905 
-918 DDAVNLGQLNEKL
+918 
-931 AGLTTEGTKYKPG
+931 
-944 SGIKID
+944 
-950 GDTIS
+950 
-955 AKVKENGNIVVDENG
+955 KENGNIVVDENG
-970 ISLATKVSG
+970 ISLAADVKD
-979 LTSVATGTLTATG
+979 LTSVTASG
-992 AITGGS
+992 AITAGS
-998 FAVGDKTYISDAGL
+998 FA
-1012 NANSQKITNVL
+1012 
-1023 KGEADTDAVNVGQL
+1023 
-1037 NEALKGV
+1037 
-1044 KGTAYEAGN
+1044 AGN
-1053 KGITVDNENDKISA
+1053 VKINEN
-1067 KADEKNVTVGENG
+1067 
-1080 IALKD
+1080 
-1085 DISVV
+1085 
-1090 SVTTSGDVTIGGALN
+1090 SGGTI
-1105 VTGAT
+1105 TG
-1110 TLNGALTANGTA
+1110 LTNTEWTGTA
-1122 TFTQGASM
+1122 TNGCAATEDQLAS
-1130 GGQKIT
+1130 
-1136 NVKAGEAGTDA
+1136 
-1147 VNKSQLDAVQSQIK
+1147 VQSQIK

-1336 TYDAANKTAIT
+1336 TYDAANKTTIT

-1450 NLTMTSAQAYYSQG
+1450 NLKFSGKNVLSSDKEAS
-1464 TKVNVTAALDRFSS
+1464 VTAALTKIDTAI
-1478 LFGPMNF
+1478 GPMEFGSTNF
-1485 SEAGAHYINNDAN
+1485 LRNQTSLSGAVDK
-1498 VSSALMIFD
+1498 LD
-1507 SNLWRIDKNFDAML
+1507 SNLSAGLALIGV
-1521 QNVGFRKVGDEFT
+1521 QSTTDEHGNT
-1534 TTIDWSDSSYG
+1534 VYSTSVDWSGFHYVSSG
-1545 EGTTIVTAI
+1545 SVITGMRDLDTAI
-1554 KDLDDRVLTL
+1554 YDLDNRVTTL
-1564 EGKNPAGQSLAAF
+1564 EGLHNITNSNSIAAF
-1577 SNMSAANVSALSA
+1577 SKMSTANVSALSA

-1619 AAPAAPA
+1619 AVPAAPA
-1626 PGDPA
+1626 PGDPT

-1694 TVNGGASINGT
+1694 TVNGGASIKGT
-1705 LNMNDNKIT
+1705 LNMNNNKIT

-1753 QVSRLDNRIDR
+1753 QVSCLDNRIDR

>member
-1 MCGLLTFGAGTASA
+1 MAALAVCGLLTFGAGTASA

-42 GGGYRASLLR
+42 GGGYRASLAR
-52 TAETAAQA
+52 AAETAAQA

-83 SEPAPVTQHS
+83 SEPAPVTPHS

-129 DSDGNVTTTGS
+129 DSGGNVTTTGS

-153 IDASTGKITGVA
+153 IDASTGKITGVTA
-165 KGDINENST
+165 GDISADST
-174 DAVNGSQLYYA
+174 DAVNGSQLYNA
-185 IQEAEGTTYA
+185 IKGATYA

-260 GTITAGNV
+260 GAITAGSFAAGNV
-268 KINADNSGK
+268 KINENSGGT
-277 ITGLAEGEI
+277 ITGLTNTTWGGEYTPVTGQAATEDQLAIVSGKVDAAKKEASKHTTVKAAADGHIKVEEGTNTAGGKEYTLSAEGLL
-286 SDTSTDAV
+286 DTDLTNITESGKTAITNIAKGADQHIEAKEYAVDKDGKVTLTYVDGNGQAIDGQTATITGIASAEAVTAAKTEVVGDSNVKVDSSEEADGHTKYTVGLADTVTLGESTGSHVTIDGTAGTITATGAV
-294 TGKQLNDVKEAAE
+294 TGSSFNAGSVVVDGTTNTITGLSNKEWNGTPVSGQAATEDQLKAVADADKYVTGGSINSTDGTLTLNQAKTGTVTISGLSDYVASVNDYVTGGSIDTSSGNITLNRKLSGSVTISGLKDYVSGIDTYVTGAKIDGTKLTINKNHGDAVEVDLSGLADGLSTSDYHLVANPTGGNYKVKDGKVELTIQNGNDTADKQTVTIEGIASTDDVTNIKTNVE
-307 ELDGLAVKYTN
+307 ELNKLAVKYTDES
-318 KNKTAVDLG
+318 KTAVNLG

-340 SMTVDGVTVDNG
+340 SFEVNGKTYISDAGLNANSQKITNVADGTIGTDSKDAVNGSQLQQVYDAMKEIDGTTYADGDGISISGEDNKISVNAGKGLTIVDDKVQVNLKDDEKNLELLNTGELALKSELNVTSVTAGGAVTAGSFSTTGSITGGSVKVGDVTINGG
-352 KITGLATES
+352 KITGL
-361 ITGDTDAT
+361 DTD
-369 NKKYVDDKVTTAI
+369 
-382 GELDI
+382 
-387 PEYSAGNGIDIT
+387 
-399 GETIS
+399 
-404 AKAKEN
+404 
-410 GNIVVDGDG
+410 
-419 ISLAA
+419 
-424 DVKDLTSVTATGAIT
+424 
-439 AGSFSGTS
+439 
-447 ASIGGIGISSGKI
+447 SIQN
-460 TGLTT
+460 
-465 ASITEN
+465 AE
-471 TDAANK
+471 DAVNK
-477 EYVDKAVADI
+477 EYVDKLAFNSGKT
-487 DVPEYKAG
+487 YTAG
-495 NGIAITGDTI
+495 NGIAISEAGEI

-536 TGAITAGSFSGTSA
+536 TGAIAAGSFSGTSA
-550 SIGGIGISSGK
+550 SIGGIGISSGT
-561 ITGLTTASI
+561 ITGLTN
-570 TENTDAANKE
+570 TEWT
-580 YVDKAVADIDVPEYK
+580 
-595 AGNGIAIT
+595 
-603 GDTISAKAKE
+603 
-613 NGNIVVDGD
+613 
-622 GISLAKEVTGLTSV
+622 
-636 TATGAITAGSFSGTS
+636 
-651 ASIGGIGI
+651 
-659 SSGKI
+659 
-664 TGLTTASITENT
+664 
-676 DAANKEYVDKAVADI
+676 
-691 DVPEYK
+691 
-697 AGNGIA
+697 
-703 ITGDTISAKAKQDG
+703 
-717 NIVVDENGISLATEV
+717 
-732 SGLTSVATEKL
+732 
-743 TATGAITGGSFVVNG
+743 
-758 KTYISDAGLNANSQ
+758 
-772 KITNVAAGDIK
+772 
-783 ADSTDAVNGG
+783 
-793 QLQQVYDAMKKIDGT
+793 
-808 TYADGDGISISG
+808 
-820 DDNTISVNAGKGL
+820 
-833 EIADDKVQVNLKDD
+833 
-847 EKNLELLES
+847 
-856 GELTLKDALNVTS
+856 
-869 VKASN
+869 
-874 GFLIDSNTSFTSDGL
+874 
-889 KIGGKTY
+889 
-896 VSSAGLNAN
+896 
-905 GSVITGVSDAKDA
+905 
-918 DDAVNLGQLNEKL
+918 
-931 AGLTTEGTKYKPG
+931 
-944 SGIKID
+944 
-950 GDTIS
+950 
-955 AKVKENGNIVVDENG
+955 
-970 ISLATKVSG
+970 
-979 LTSVATGTLTATG
+979 
-992 AITGGS
+992 
-998 FAVGDKTYISDAGL
+998 
-1012 NANSQKITNVL
+1012 
-1023 KGEADTDAVNVGQL
+1023 
-1037 NEALKGV
+1037 
-1044 KGTAYEAGN
+1044 
-1053 KGITVDNENDKISA
+1053 
-1067 KADEKNVTVGENG
+1067 
-1080 IALKD
+1080 
-1085 DISVV
+1085 
-1090 SVTTSGDVTIGGALN
+1090 
-1105 VTGAT
+1105 
-1110 TLNGALTANGTA
+1110 GTA
-1122 TFTQGASM
+1122 TS
-1130 GGQKIT
+1130 GQAAT
-1136 NVKAGEAGTDA
+1136 ED
-1147 VNKSQLDAVQSQIK
+1147 QLAAVQNKIK

-1189 RQGNLLVNAGDGLGF
+1189 RQGNLLVNAGEGLGF
-1204 NEDDNS
+1204 NKDDNS

-1336 TYDAANKTAIT
+1336 TYDAANKATIT

-1361 GDISKADSTDAVN
+1361 GDISKVDSTDAVN

-1379 ATNQIVGDGKWNT
+1379 ATNQIVGDGEWNT
-1392 GSNYL
+1392 VSNYL
-1397 TGDVE
+1397 TGDVK

-1427 ANTDGKTYTSVTAA
+1427 ANTDGKTYASVTAA
-1441 ISTLDSNIG
+1441 IGTLDSNIG
-1450 NLTMTSAQAYYSQG
+1450 NLKFSGKNVLAEGKAAS
-1464 TKVNVTAALDRFSS
+1464 VTAALTTLDEKI
-1478 LFGPMNF
+1478 GPMSWESTTFLRNQGNLSGAAQLLDNNLSQTLQLIGVKTTEDAEGNVIPNPNIDWTGF
-1485 SEAGAHYINNDAN
+1485 HYATGEAG
-1498 VSSALMIFD
+1498 SS
-1507 SNLWRIDKNFDAML
+1507 S
-1521 QNVGFRKVGDEFT
+1521 
-1534 TTIDWSDSSYG
+1534 
-1545 EGTTIVTAI
+1545 TTIVGVMRS
-1554 KDLDDRVLTL
+1554 LDSQLFNLTGRVDALDGGGT
-1564 EGKNPAGQSLAAF
+1564 QSLSAF
-1577 SNMSAANVSALSA
+1577 SKMSAANVNALSA

-1597 TAETLASMS
+1597 TAETLASLSTEDVQAM
-1606 SEQVETLAAKAPA
+1606 AAKAPA

-1626 PGDPA
+1626 PGDPT

-1647 TGDAY
+1647 TGDVY
-1652 EVKQDL
+1652 EVNQDL
-1658 HVTGDTTLD
+1658 HVTGNTQLD
-1667 GALTVDGAGTFNDGL
+1667 KDLTVNGAGTFNNGL

>member
-129 DSDGNVTTTGS
+129 DSDGSVYVDNTKYISSEGLS
-140 ITVNRTGGAGSVT
+140 GGGN
-153 IDASTGKITGVA
+153 KITGVA
-165 KGDINENST
+165 AGEISQDST
-174 DAVNGSQLYYA
+174 DAVNGSQLYNA
-185 IQEAEGTTYA
+185 IQVAEGTTYA
-195 AGDGVVIA
+195 AGDGVAIT

-217 AGNGIEVGADG
+217 AGNGIEAGADG

-240 NENGLSLS
+240 NENGVSLS

-361 ITGDTDAT
+361 IQNAEDA
-369 NKKYVDDKVTTAI
+369 V
-382 GELDI
+382 
-387 PEYSAGNGIDIT
+387 
-399 GETIS
+399 
-404 AKAKEN
+404 
-410 GNIVVDGDG
+410 
-419 ISLAA
+419 
-424 DVKDLTSVTATGAIT
+424 
-439 AGSFSGTS
+439 
-447 ASIGGIGISSGKI
+447 
-460 TGLTT
+460 
-465 ASITEN
+465 
-471 TDAANK
+471 NK
-477 EYVDKAVADI
+477 EYVDNLAFNSGKT
-487 DVPEYKAG
+487 YTAG
-495 NGIAITGDTI
+495 NGIAI
-505 SAKAKENGNIVV
+505 SE
-517 DGDGI
+517 
-522 SLAKEVTGLTSVTA
+522 
-536 TGAITAGSFSGTSA
+536 AG
-550 SIGGIGISSGK
+550 
-561 ITGLTTASI
+561 
-570 TENTDAANKE
+570 E
-580 YVDKAVADIDVPEYK
+580 
-595 AGNGIAIT
+595 
-603 GDTISAKAKE
+603 ISAKAKE

-717 NIVVDENGISLATEV
+717 NIVVDENGISLAT
-732 SGLTSVATEKL
+732 
-743 TATGAITGGSFVVNG
+743 N
-758 KTYISDAGLNANSQ
+758 
-772 KITNVAAGDIK
+772 
-783 ADSTDAVNGG
+783 
-793 QLQQVYDAMKKIDGT
+793 
-808 TYADGDGISISG
+808 
-820 DDNTISVNAGKGL
+820 
-833 EIADDKVQVNLKDD
+833 
-847 EKNLELLES
+847 
-856 GELTLKDALNVTS
+856 
-869 VKASN
+869 
-874 GFLIDSNTSFTSDGL
+874 
-889 KIGGKTY
+889 
-896 VSSAGLNAN
+896 
-905 GSVITGVSDAKDA
+905 
-918 DDAVNLGQLNEKL
+918 
-931 AGLTTEGTKYKPG
+931 
-944 SGIKID
+944 
-950 GDTIS
+950 
-955 AKVKENGNIVVDENG
+955 
-970 ISLATKVSG
+970 VSG

-1044 KGTAYEAGN
+1044 EGTAYEAGN
-1053 KGITVDNENDKISA
+1053 KGITVDNENDTISA

-1110 TLNGALTANGTA
+1110 TLTGALTANGAA

-1130 GGQKIT
+1130 GDQKIT
-1136 NVKAGEAGTDA
+1136 NVKAGEADTDA

-1161 DYTAGDG
+1161 NYAAGDG
-1168 ISIDDDSDEISVAY
+1168 ISISGEDNKISVEY
-1182 GDGLTTD
+1182 GNGLCVDNGSLTVKAD
-1189 RQGNLLVNAGDGLGF
+1189 PNGNVEVTSAGIDLK
-1204 NEDDNS
+1204 DS
-1210 LEVVTGDGLTISRNG
+1210 ITLTGK
-1225 EVTAA
+1225 VTAA
-1230 VGNGLDFDSDGKIVV
+1230 QGLYVDNDTYFSNDGLYLSPYAKWTMTDGLVLSPYTSLTDTSLKI
-1245 EAASGGNLTVDSNGI
+1245 GGFT
-1260 SLNKELTGLTGISTE
+1260 
-1275 TLTASSG
+1275 
-1282 ITVGG
+1282 
-1287 TQYISTSG
+1287 YISADG
-1295 LNAGN
+1295 LNAN
-1300 HVITNVADGQNKNDA
+1300 NKVISNVLDGKDTNDA
-1315 VNYGQLSALQEDF
+1315 VNFGQLSALQKDF
-1328 TELNDLAV
+1328 TDLSDLAV
-1336 TYDAANKTAIT
+1336 TYDAANKATIT

-1441 ISTLDSNIG
+1441 ISALDSNIG

-1464 TKVNVTAALDRFSS
+1464 TKVNVTTALDKFSS

-1507 SNLWRIDKNFDAML
+1507 SNLWRIDENFDAML
-1521 QNVGFRKVGDEFT
+1521 KNVGFRKEGDEFK

-1564 EGKNPAGQSLAAF
+1564 EGKNPAGQSLSAF
-1577 SNMSAANVSALSA
+1577 SKMSTANVSALSA

-1626 PGDPA
+1626 PGDPT

-1658 HVTGDTTLD
+1658 HVMGDTTLD

-1694 TVNGGASINGT
+1694 TVKGGASINGT
-1705 LNMNDNKIT
+1705 LNMNGNKIT

-1881 AQLAAE
+1881 EKLAAE

>member
-42 GGGYRASLLR
+42 GGGYRASLAR
-52 TAETAAQA
+52 AAETAAQA

-129 DSDGNVTTTGS
+129 DNDGDVTTTGS

-153 IDASTGKITGVA
+153 IDASTGKITG
-165 KGDINENST
+165 
-174 DAVNGSQLYYA
+174 L
-185 IQEAEGTTYA
+185 
-195 AGDGVVIA
+195 A
-203 DGSTTGE
+203 D
-210 DKTISVK
+210 
-217 AGNGIEVGADG
+217 
-228 VAVKVN
+228 
-234 GNNLTV
+234 
-240 NENGLSLS
+240 
-248 ETLSGLTSVTAS
+248 
-260 GTITAGNV
+260 
-268 KINADNSGK
+268 
-277 ITGLAEGEI
+277 GEI

-307 ELDGLAVKYTN
+307 ELDGLAVKYTDEN
-318 KNKTAVDLG
+318 KTAVDLGSATLTTTGAVTGGSFAVGDKTYISDAGLNANSQKITNVADGTIAENSTDAVNGGQLHAVDEKIDALDDLAVKYTDEKKTAVDLG

-340 SMTVDGVTVDNG
+340 SF
-352 KITGLATES
+352 E
-361 ITGDTDAT
+361 
-369 NKKYVDDKVTTAI
+369 
-382 GELDI
+382 
-387 PEYSAGNGIDIT
+387 
-399 GETIS
+399 
-404 AKAKEN
+404 
-410 GNIVVDGDG
+410 
-419 ISLAA
+419 
-424 DVKDLTSVTATGAIT
+424 
-439 AGSFSGTS
+439 
-447 ASIGGIGISSGKI
+447 
-460 TGLTT
+460 
-465 ASITEN
+465 
-471 TDAANK
+471 
-477 EYVDKAVADI
+477 
-487 DVPEYKAG
+487 
-495 NGIAITGDTI
+495 
-505 SAKAKENGNIVV
+505 
-517 DGDGI
+517 
-522 SLAKEVTGLTSVTA
+522 
-536 TGAITAGSFSGTSA
+536 
-550 SIGGIGISSGK
+550 
-561 ITGLTTASI
+561 
-570 TENTDAANKE
+570 
-580 YVDKAVADIDVPEYK
+580 
-595 AGNGIAIT
+595 
-603 GDTISAKAKE
+603 
-613 NGNIVVDGD
+613 
-622 GISLAKEVTGLTSV
+622 
-636 TATGAITAGSFSGTS
+636 
-651 ASIGGIGI
+651 
-659 SSGKI
+659 
-664 TGLTTASITENT
+664 
-676 DAANKEYVDKAVADI
+676 
-691 DVPEYK
+691 
-697 AGNGIA
+697 
-703 ITGDTISAKAKQDG
+703 
-717 NIVVDENGISLATEV
+717 
-732 SGLTSVATEKL
+732 
-743 TATGAITGGSFVVNG
+743 VNG
-758 KTYISDAGLNANSQ
+758 KTYISGAGLNANSQ
-772 KITNVAAGDIK
+772 KITNVADGAIGT
-783 ADSTDAVNGG
+783 DSKDAVNGS
-793 QLQQVYDAMKKIDGT
+793 QLQQVYDAMKEIDGT

-820 DDNTISVNAGKGL
+820 EDNKISVNAGKGL
-833 EIADDKVQVNLKDD
+833 EIADDKVQVNLKGD

-931 AGLTTEGTKYKPG
+931 KGLTTEGTKYKPG

-955 AKVKENGNIVVDENG
+955 AKVDEN
-970 ISLATKVSG
+970 
-979 LTSVATGTLTATG
+979 
-992 AITGGS
+992 
-998 FAVGDKTYISDAGL
+998 
-1012 NANSQKITNVL
+1012 
-1023 KGEADTDAVNVGQL
+1023 
-1037 NEALKGV
+1037 
-1044 KGTAYEAGN
+1044 
-1053 KGITVDNENDKISA
+1053 
-1067 KADEKNVTVGENG
+1067 KNLVIGENG

-1085 DISVV
+1085 DISVA
-1090 SVTTSGDVTIGGALN
+1090 SVTTTGNAAIGGTLN

-1110 TLNGALTANGTA
+1110 TLGNTLNVTGATTLTGALTANGAA

-1136 NVKAGEAGTDA
+1136 NVKAGEANTDA

-1161 DYTAGDG
+1161 NYAAGDG
-1168 ISIDDDSDEISVAY
+1168 INIGDGNTISVKY
-1182 GDGLTTD
+1182 G
-1189 RQGNLLVNAGDGLGF
+1189 NGLGV
-1204 NEDDNS
+1204 DNGS
-1210 LEVVTGDGLTISRNG
+1210 LTVKADPNGNVEVTSAGIDLKDSITLTGK
-1225 EVTAA
+1225 VTAA
-1230 VGNGLDFDSDGKIVV
+1230 QGLYVDNDTYFSNDGLYLSPYAKWTMTDGLVLNPYTSLTDTSLKI
-1245 EAASGGNLTVDSNGI
+1245 GG
-1260 SLNKELTGLTGISTE
+1260 ST
-1275 TLTASSG
+1275 
-1282 ITVGG
+1282 
-1287 TQYISTSG
+1287 YISDDG
-1295 LNAGN
+1295 LNAN
-1300 HVITNVADGQNKNDA
+1300 NKVISNVLGGKDTNDA
-1315 VNYGQLSALQEDF
+1315 VNFGQLSALQEDF
-1328 TELNDLAV
+1328 KELNDLAV
-1336 TYDAANKTAIT
+1336 TYDAANKATIT
-1347 LDGTGGTK
+1347 LDSTGGTK

-1361 GDISKADSTDAVN
+1361 GDISKVDSTDAVN

-1379 ATNQIVGDGKWNT
+1379 ATNQIVGNGKWNT

-1397 TGDVE
+1397 TDDVGN
-1402 DLTDAANALDSAIGN
+1402 LTDAANALDSAIGN

-1441 ISTLDSNIG
+1441 ISALDSNIG

-1521 QNVGFRKVGDEFT
+1521 QNVGFRKEGDEFT

-1564 EGKNPAGQSLAAF
+1564 EGKNPAGQSLSAF
-1577 SNMSAANVSALSA
+1577 SKMSTANVSALSA

-1626 PGDPA
+1626 PGDPT

-1652 EVKQDL
+1652 EVKQNL
-1658 HVTGDTTLD
+1658 HVTGNTQLD
-1667 GALTVDGAGTFNDGL
+1667 GALTVAGAGTFNDGL
-1682 TVNTKTEGGTAL
+1682 TVNTKTKGGTAL
-1694 TVNGGASINGT
+1694 TVNGGASIKGT
-1705 LNMNDNKIT
+1705 LNMNGNKIT

>member
-1 MCGLLTFGAGTASA
+1 MGTFS
-15 AEPPDIAQLVA
+15 
-26 AMQQEG
+26 
-32 QNAAE
+32 
-37 KAAFT
+37 
-42 GGGYRASLLR
+42 
-52 TAETAAQA
+52 
-60 AAAAPVSAP
+60 
-69 AQEDPGET
+69 
-77 GGDEEP
+77 
-83 SEPAPVTQHS
+83 
-93 IHDENGY
+93 
-100 YVHNGSAYNSITKD
+100 
-114 GLWVGGTDENTGFHV
+114 
-129 DSDGNVTTTGS
+129 
-140 ITVNRTGGAGSVT
+140 
-153 IDASTGKITGVA
+153 
-165 KGDINENST
+165 INE
-174 DAVNGSQLYYA
+174 
-185 IQEAEGTTYA
+185 
-195 AGDGVVIA
+195 
-203 DGSTTGE
+203 GE
-210 DKTISVK
+210 
-217 AGNGIEVGADG
+217 
-228 VAVKVN
+228 
-234 GNNLTV
+234 
-240 NENGLSLS
+240 
-248 ETLSGLTSVTAS
+248 
-260 GTITAGNV
+260 
-268 KINADNSGK
+268 
-277 ITGLAEGEI
+277 
-286 SDTSTDAV
+286 
-294 TGKQLNDVKEAAE
+294 
-307 ELDGLAVKYTN
+307 
-318 KNKTAVDLG
+318 
-327 SATLTTTGAITGG
+327 
-340 SMTVDGVTVDNG
+340 
-352 KITGLATES
+352 
-361 ITGDTDAT
+361 
-369 NKKYVDDKVTTAI
+369 
-382 GELDI
+382 
-387 PEYSAGNGIDIT
+387 
-399 GETIS
+399 IS

-419 ISLAA
+419 ISLAKE
-424 DVKDLTSVTATGAIT
+424 VTGLTSVTATGAIT
-439 AGSFSGTS
+439 AGNFSGTS
-447 ASIGGIGISSGKI
+447 ANIGGVEISSGKI

-487 DVPEYKAG
+487 DVPEYKMG
-495 NGIAITGDTI
+495 NGIDITGDTI

-517 DGDGI
+517 DENGI
-522 SLAKEVTGLTSVTA
+522 SLAADVKGLTSVA
-536 TGAITAGSFSGTSA
+536 TGTLTASGAVTAGSFSTTG
-550 SIGGIGISSGK
+550 SITGGSVKVDDVTINGGK
-561 ITGLTTASI
+561 ITGLDTDSI
-570 TENTDAANKE
+570 QNAEDAVNKE
-580 YVDKAVADIDVPEYK
+580 YVDNLAFNSGKTYT
-595 AGNGIAIT
+595 AGNGIAISET
-603 GDTISAKAKE
+603 GE
-613 NGNIVVDGD
+613 
-622 GISLAKEVTGLTSV
+622 
-636 TATGAITAGSFSGTS
+636 
-651 ASIGGIGI
+651 
-659 SSGKI
+659 
-664 TGLTTASITENT
+664 
-676 DAANKEYVDKAVADI
+676 
-691 DVPEYK
+691 
-697 AGNGIA
+697 
-703 ITGDTISAKAKQDG
+703 ISAKAKQDG
-717 NIVVDENGISLATEV
+717 NIVVDGDGISLATEV
-732 SGLTSVATEKL
+732 SGLTSVATGTL
-743 TATGAITGGSFVVNG
+743 TATGAVTGGSFVVNG
-758 KTYISDAGLNANSQ
+758 KTYISDAGLNANNQ
-772 KITNVAAGDIK
+772 KITG
-783 ADSTDAVNGG
+783 
-793 QLQQVYDAMKKIDGT
+793 
-808 TYADGDGISISG
+808 
-820 DDNTISVNAGKGL
+820 
-833 EIADDKVQVNLKDD
+833 
-847 EKNLELLES
+847 
-856 GELTLKDALNVTS
+856 
-869 VKASN
+869 
-874 GFLIDSNTSFTSDGL
+874 
-889 KIGGKTY
+889 
-896 VSSAGLNAN
+896 
-905 GSVITGVSDAKDA
+905 
-918 DDAVNLGQLNEKL
+918 
-931 AGLTTEGTKYKPG
+931 
-944 SGIKID
+944 
-950 GDTIS
+950 
-955 AKVKENGNIVVDENG
+955 
-970 ISLATKVSG
+970 
-979 LTSVATGTLTATG
+979 
-992 AITGGS
+992 
-998 FAVGDKTYISDAGL
+998 
-1012 NANSQKITNVL
+1012 VL

-1037 NEALKGV
+1037 NEALKDV
-1044 KGTAYEAGN
+1044 EGTAYEAGN
-1053 KGITVDNENDKISA
+1053 KGITVDNENDNISA

-1110 TLNGALTANGTA
+1110 TLTGALTANGTA
-1122 TFTQGASM
+1122 AFTQGASM

-1168 ISIDDDSDEISVAY
+1168 INIGDDNTISVKY
-1182 GDGLTTD
+1182 G
-1189 RQGNLLVNAGDGLGF
+1189 NGLGV
-1204 NEDDNS
+1204 DNGS
-1210 LEVVTGDGLTISRNG
+1210 LTVKADPNGNVEVTSAGIDLKDSITLTGK
-1225 EVTAA
+1225 VTAA
-1230 VGNGLDFDSDGKIVV
+1230 QGLYVDNDTYFSNDGLYLSPYAKWTMTDGLVLSPYTSLTDTSLKID
-1245 EAASGGNLTVDSNGI
+1245 G
-1260 SLNKELTGLTGISTE
+1260 ST
-1275 TLTASSG
+1275 
-1282 ITVGG
+1282 
-1287 TQYISTSG
+1287 YISADG
-1295 LNAGN
+1295 LNAN
-1300 HVITNVADGQNKNDA
+1300 SKVISNVADGQSKNDA
-1315 VNYGQLSALQEDF
+1315 VNFGQLSALQEDF

-1336 TYDAANKTAIT
+1336 TYDAATKATIT

-1361 GDISKADSTDAVN
+1361 GDISKATSTDAVN
-1374 GGQLY
+1374 GEQLY
-1379 ATNQIVGDGKWNT
+1379 ATNQIVGDGEWNT

-1417 NRYTGDNVLN
+1417 NRYTGNNVLN

-1464 TKVNVTAALDRFSS
+1464 TKVNVTAALDKFSS

-1485 SEAGAHYINNDAN
+1485 NEAGAHYINNDAN

-1507 SNLWRIDKNFDAML
+1507 SNLWRIDQNFDAML

-1534 TTIDWSDSSYG
+1534 TTIDWSDSSYS

-1577 SNMSAANVSALSA
+1577 SNMSEANVSALSA

-1626 PGDPA
+1626 PGDPT

-1647 TGDAY
+1647 SGDAY

-1682 TVNTKTEGGTAL
+1682 TVNTKAENGTAL
-1694 TVNGGASINGT
+1694 TVNGGASINGE
-1705 LNMNDNKIT
+1705 LNMNDHKIT

>member
-1 MCGLLTFGAGTASA
+1 MAALAVCGLLTFGAGTASA

-42 GGGYRASLLR
+42 GGGYRASLAR
-52 TAETAAQA
+52 AAETAAQA

-129 DSDGNVTTTGS
+129 DSDGSVYVDNTKYISSEGLS
-140 ITVNRTGGAGSVT
+140 GGGN
-153 IDASTGKITGVA
+153 KITGVA
-165 KGDINENST
+165 AGEISQDST
-174 DAVNGSQLYYA
+174 DAVNGSQLYNA
-185 IQEAEGTTYA
+185 IQVAEGTTYA
-195 AGDGVVIA
+195 AGDGVAIT

-217 AGNGIEVGADG
+217 AGNGIEAGADG

-240 NENGLSLS
+240 NENGVSLS
-248 ETLSGLTSVTAS
+248 ETLSGLTSVETGTLTAS
-260 GTITAGNV
+260 GAVTAGSFSTTGSITGGSV
-268 KINADNSGK
+268 TADGVTIDGGK
-277 ITGLAEGEI
+277 ITGL
-286 SDTSTDAV
+286 V
-294 TGKQLNDVKEAAE
+294 
-307 ELDGLAVKYTN
+307 
-318 KNKTAVDLG
+318 
-327 SATLTTTGAITGG
+327 
-340 SMTVDGVTVDNG
+340 
-352 KITGLATES
+352 TES

-410 GNIVVDGDG
+410 GNIVVDENG

-424 DVKDLTSVTATGAIT
+424 DVKDLTSVTASGAVT
-439 AGSFSGTS
+439 AGSFSTTG
-447 ASIGGIGISSGKI
+447 SITGGSVTADGVTVDNGKI
-460 TGLTT
+460 TGLVTESITGDTDATNKKYVDDKVTT
-465 ASITEN
+465 AIGEL
-471 TDAANK
+471 
-477 EYVDKAVADI
+477 DI
-487 DVPEYKAG
+487 PEYSAG
-495 NGIAITGDTI
+495 NGIDITGETI

-517 DGDGI
+517 DENGI
-522 SLAKEVTGLTSVTA
+522 SLAADVKDLTSVTA
-536 TGAITAGSFSGTSA
+536 SGAVTAGSFSTTG
-550 SIGGIGISSGK
+550 SITGGSVKVGDVTINGGK
-561 ITGLTTASI
+561 ITGLDTDSI
-570 TENTDAANKE
+570 QNAEDAVNKA
-580 YVDKAVADIDVPEYK
+580 YVDNLAFNSGKTYT
-595 AGNGIAIT
+595 AGNGIAISEA
-603 GDTISAKAKE
+603 GEISAKAKE

-717 NIVVDENGISLATEV
+717 NIVVDENGISLTTEV
-732 SGLTSVATEKL
+732 
-743 TATGAITGGSFVVNG
+743 N
-758 KTYISDAGLNANSQ
+758 
-772 KITNVAAGDIK
+772 
-783 ADSTDAVNGG
+783 
-793 QLQQVYDAMKKIDGT
+793 
-808 TYADGDGISISG
+808 
-820 DDNTISVNAGKGL
+820 
-833 EIADDKVQVNLKDD
+833 
-847 EKNLELLES
+847 
-856 GELTLKDALNVTS
+856 
-869 VKASN
+869 
-874 GFLIDSNTSFTSDGL
+874 
-889 KIGGKTY
+889 
-896 VSSAGLNAN
+896 
-905 GSVITGVSDAKDA
+905 
-918 DDAVNLGQLNEKL
+918 
-931 AGLTTEGTKYKPG
+931 
-944 SGIKID
+944 
-950 GDTIS
+950 
-955 AKVKENGNIVVDENG
+955 
-970 ISLATKVSG
+970 G

-998 FAVGDKTYISDAGL
+998 VTVDGVTIDGG
-1012 NANSQKITNVL
+1012 KITGLVTDSIT
-1023 KGEADTDAVNVGQL
+1023 GDTDAANKKYVDDKVT
-1037 NEALKGV
+1037 
-1044 KGTAYEAGN
+1044 TAIDDLDIPEYTAGN
-1053 KGITVDNENDKISA
+1053 GIEINEGKISA
-1067 KADEKNVTVGENG
+1067 KAKQDGNIVVDENG
-1080 IALKD
+1080 ISLAADVKGL
-1085 DISVV
+1085 
-1090 SVTTSGDVTIGGALN
+1090 TSLE
-1105 VTGAT
+1105 TGI
-1110 TLNGALTANGTA
+1110 LTASGAVTAGSFNAGNIKINASDSAGTITGLTNTEWTGTA
-1122 TFTQGASM
+1122 TNGRAATEDQLAS
-1130 GGQKIT
+1130 
-1136 NVKAGEAGTDA
+1136 
-1147 VNKSQLDAVQSQIK
+1147 VQSKIK

-1168 ISIDDDSDEISVAY
+1168 ISIDDDSDEISVKY
-1182 GDGLTTD
+1182 
-1189 RQGNLLVNAGDGLGF
+1189 
-1204 NEDDNS
+1204 
-1210 LEVVTGDGLTISRNG
+1210 
-1225 EVTAA
+1225 
-1230 VGNGLDFDSDGKIVV
+1230 GNGLDVDNGSLTVKGYDGITVDENGVSVNLASNSGLGFDRGALYIMTPR
-1245 EAASGGNLTVDSNGI
+1245 GGNIEITEDGLDLADEVS
-1260 SLNKELTGLTGISTE
+1260 GLTSLSAG
-1275 TLTASSG
+1275 TLTATNSLTAGSIIVDG
-1282 ITVGG
+1282 KT
-1287 TQYISTSG
+1287 YISSSG
-1295 LNAGN
+1295 LNANG
-1300 HVITNVADGQNKNDA
+1300 VITGVSAGTISASSTEA
-1315 VNYGQLSALQEDF
+1315 VNGSQLFEIKQVS
-1328 TELNDLAV
+1328 DLAV
-1336 TYDAANKTAIT
+1336 TYTSAAKDRVELGKDGNNAT
-1347 LDGTGGTK
+1347 LTHVADGALSGT
-1355 ITNVAA
+1355 
-1361 GDISKADSTDAVN
+1361 STDAVN
-1374 GGQLY
+1374 GKQLYVVDEKVGDAEWKTSHWLAEEKDLTSAVSILDSKIGNLEMGQL
-1379 ATNQIVGDGKWNT
+1379 D
-1392 GSNYL
+1392 YL
-1397 TGDVE
+1397 KGTQ
-1402 DLTDAANALDSAIGN
+1402 
-1417 NRYTGDNVLN
+1417 
-1427 ANTDGKTYTSVTAA
+1427 TSVTSALYGLNEA
-1441 ISTLDSNIG
+1441 IGPVKFTAGNYITDG
-1450 NLTMTSAQAYYSQG
+1450 DNLT
-1464 TKVNVTAALDRFSS
+1464 TAAQKLDLASSAIANAIGVQKNEEGGLSTTINWSSDLRYVHSGDTIATGVSNLDR
-1478 LFGPMNF
+1478 
-1485 SEAGAHYINNDAN
+1485 
-1498 VSSALMIFD
+1498 
-1507 SNLWRIDKNFDAML
+1507 AM
-1521 QNVGFRKVGDEFT
+1521 Q
-1534 TTIDWSDSSYG
+1534 
-1545 EGTTIVTAI
+1545 
-1554 KDLDDRVLTL
+1554 DLDDRVLTL

-1577 SNMSAANVSALSA
+1577 SKMSTANVSALSA
-1590 LSNMDTE
+1590 LSNMDTK

-1626 PGDPA
+1626 PGDPT

-1667 GALTVDGAGTFNDGL
+1667 GTLTVDGAGTFNDGL

-1705 LNMNDNKIT
+1705 LNMNGNKIT

-1788 AAGYGNYRG
+1788 AAGYGNYRS
-1797 ANAVSVGAFYRPNED
+1797 ANAVAVGAYYRPNED
-1812 VMFSVGG
+1812 VMFSIGG

-1824 ENMVNA
+1824 ENMMNA

>member
-42 GGGYRASLLR
+42 GGGYRASLAR
-52 TAETAAQA
+52 AAETAAPA
-60 AAAAPVSAP
+60 AAAAPVSTP

-185 IQEAEGTTYA
+185 IQGAEGTTYA

-217 AGNGIEVGADG
+217 AGNGIEAGADG

-240 NENGLSLS
+240 NENGVSLS
-248 ETLSGLTSVTAS
+248 ENLSGLTSVATGTLTAS
-260 GTITAGNV
+260 GAVTAG
-268 KINADNSGK
+268 SF
-277 ITGLAEGEI
+277 
-286 SDTSTDAV
+286 S
-294 TGKQLNDVKEAAE
+294 
-307 ELDGLAVKYTN
+307 
-318 KNKTAVDLG
+318 
-327 SATLTTTGAITGG
+327 TTGSITGG
-340 SMTVDGVTVDNG
+340 SVTADGVTVDNG
-352 KITGLATES
+352 KITGLVTES
-361 ITGDTDAT
+361 ITGDTDAA

-382 GELDI
+382 DDLDI
-387 PEYSAGNGIDIT
+387 PEYTAGNGIEINEGKFSAKAKENGNIVVNGDGISLAADVKGLTSIETGTLTASGAVTAGSFSTTGSIT
-399 GETIS
+399 GGSVTVDGVTIDGGKITGLDTDSIQNAEDAVNKEYVDNLALNSGKNYTAGNGIAISEAGEIS

-410 GNIVVDGDG
+410 GNIVVDGG
-419 ISLAA
+419 
-424 DVKDLTSVTATGAIT
+424 
-439 AGSFSGTS
+439 
-447 ASIGGIGISSGKI
+447 
-460 TGLTT
+460 
-465 ASITEN
+465 
-471 TDAANK
+471 
-477 EYVDKAVADI
+477 
-487 DVPEYKAG
+487 
-495 NGIAITGDTI
+495 
-505 SAKAKENGNIVV
+505 
-517 DGDGI
+517 
-522 SLAKEVTGLTSVTA
+522 
-536 TGAITAGSFSGTSA
+536 
-550 SIGGIGISSGK
+550 
-561 ITGLTTASI
+561 
-570 TENTDAANKE
+570 
-580 YVDKAVADIDVPEYK
+580 
-595 AGNGIAIT
+595 
-603 GDTISAKAKE
+603 
-613 NGNIVVDGD
+613 
-622 GISLAKEVTGLTSV
+622 
-636 TATGAITAGSFSGTS
+636 
-651 ASIGGIGI
+651 
-659 SSGKI
+659 
-664 TGLTTASITENT
+664 
-676 DAANKEYVDKAVADI
+676 
-691 DVPEYK
+691 
-697 AGNGIA
+697 
-703 ITGDTISAKAKQDG
+703 
-717 NIVVDENGISLATEV
+717 
-732 SGLTSVATEKL
+732 
-743 TATGAITGGSFVVNG
+743 
-758 KTYISDAGLNANSQ
+758 
-772 KITNVAAGDIK
+772 
-783 ADSTDAVNGG
+783 
-793 QLQQVYDAMKKIDGT
+793 
-808 TYADGDGISISG
+808 
-820 DDNTISVNAGKGL
+820 
-833 EIADDKVQVNLKDD
+833 
-847 EKNLELLES
+847 
-856 GELTLKDALNVTS
+856 
-869 VKASN
+869 
-874 GFLIDSNTSFTSDGL
+874 
-889 KIGGKTY
+889 
-896 VSSAGLNAN
+896 
-905 GSVITGVSDAKDA
+905 
-918 DDAVNLGQLNEKL
+918 
-931 AGLTTEGTKYKPG
+931 
-944 SGIKID
+944 
-950 GDTIS
+950 
-955 AKVKENGNIVVDENG
+955 G

-998 FAVGDKTYISDAGL
+998 FAVNDKTYISDAGL
-1012 NANSQKITNVL
+1012 NANSQKITNV
-1023 KGEADTDAVNVGQL
+1023 ADGTIGTDSKDAVNG
-1037 NEALKGV
+1037 
-1044 KGTAYEAGN
+1044 
-1053 KGITVDNENDKISA
+1053 
-1067 KADEKNVTVGENG
+1067 
-1080 IALKD
+1080 
-1085 DISVV
+1085 
-1090 SVTTSGDVTIGGALN
+1090 
-1105 VTGAT
+1105 
-1110 TLNGALTANGTA
+1110 
-1122 TFTQGASM
+1122 
-1130 GGQKIT
+1130 
-1136 NVKAGEAGTDA
+1136 
-1147 VNKSQLDAVQSQIK
+1147 SQLQKVYDAMKEI
-1161 DYTAGDG
+1161 DGTTYADGDG
-1168 ISIDDDSDEISVAY
+1168 ISISGEDNKISVAY

-1189 RQGNLLVNAGDGLGF
+1189 RQGNLLVDAGDGLGF

-1287 TQYISTSG
+1287 TKYISTDG

-1300 HVITNVADGQNKNDA
+1300 HVITNVADGQNNNDA
-1315 VNYGQLSALQEDF
+1315 VNYGQLNALQKNF
-1328 TELNDLAV
+1328 TELNDLTV
-1336 TYDAANKTAIT
+1336 TYDAANKAMIT

-1397 TGDVE
+1397 TRDVE

-1427 ANTDGKTYTSVTAA
+1427 ANTDRKTYTSVTAA
-1441 ISTLDSNIG
+1441 IGTLDSNIG
-1450 NLTMTSAQAYYSQG
+1450 NLKFSGKNVLAEGKAAS
-1464 TKVNVTAALDRFSS
+1464 VTAALTTLDEKI
-1478 LFGPMNF
+1478 GPMSWESTTFLRNQGNLSGAAQLLDNNLSQTLQLIGVKTTEDAEGNVIPNPNIDWTGF
-1485 SEAGAHYINNDAN
+1485 HYATGEAG
-1498 VSSALMIFD
+1498 SS
-1507 SNLWRIDKNFDAML
+1507 S
-1521 QNVGFRKVGDEFT
+1521 
-1534 TTIDWSDSSYG
+1534 
-1545 EGTTIVTAI
+1545 TTIVGVMRS
-1554 KDLDDRVLTL
+1554 LDSQLFNLTGRVDALDGGGT
-1564 EGKNPAGQSLAAF
+1564 QSLSAF
-1577 SNMSAANVSALSA
+1577 SKMSTANVSALSA

-1597 TAETLASMS
+1597 TAETLASLSTEDVQAM
-1606 SEQVETLAAKAPA
+1606 AAKAPA

-1647 TGDAY
+1647 SGDAY
-1652 EVKQDL
+1652 EVKQNL
-1658 HVTGDTTLD
+1658 HVTGDTTLG
-1667 GALTVDGAGTFNDGL
+1667 GALTVDGAGTFNSGL
-1682 TVNTKTEGGTAL
+1682 TVNPKTEGGTAL

-1705 LNMNDNKIT
+1705 LNMNGNKIT

>member
-1 MCGLLTFGAGTASA
+1 M
-15 AEPPDIAQLVA
+15 
-26 AMQQEG
+26 
-32 QNAAE
+32 
-37 KAAFT
+37 
-42 GGGYRASLLR
+42 
-52 TAETAAQA
+52 
-60 AAAAPVSAP
+60 
-69 AQEDPGET
+69 
-77 GGDEEP
+77 
-83 SEPAPVTQHS
+83 
-93 IHDENGY
+93 
-100 YVHNGSAYNSITKD
+100 
-114 GLWVGGTDENTGFHV
+114 
-129 DSDGNVTTTGS
+129 
-140 ITVNRTGGAGSVT
+140 
-153 IDASTGKITGVA
+153 
-165 KGDINENST
+165 
-174 DAVNGSQLYYA
+174 
-185 IQEAEGTTYA
+185 
-195 AGDGVVIA
+195 
-203 DGSTTGE
+203 
-210 DKTISVK
+210 
-217 AGNGIEVGADG
+217 
-228 VAVKVN
+228 AVKVN

-260 GTITAGNV
+260 ETITASNFAAGNV
-268 KINADNSGK
+268 KINADGSGK
-277 ITGLAEGEI
+277 ITRLADGEI
-286 SDTSTDAV
+286 NDTSTDAV
-294 TGKQLNDVKEAAE
+294 TGKQLNAVKEAAK

-318 KNKTAVDLG
+318 ENKTAVDLG
-327 SATLTTTGAITGG
+327 SATLTTTGAVTGG
-340 SMTVDGVTVDNG
+340 SFNAGSVVVDGTTNT
-352 KITGLATES
+352 ITGLSNKEWNGTPVSGQAATE
-361 ITGDTDAT
+361 DQ
-369 NKKYVDDKVTTAI
+369 
-382 GELDI
+382 L
-387 PEYSAGNGIDIT
+387 
-399 GETIS
+399 
-404 AKAKEN
+404 
-410 GNIVVDGDG
+410 
-419 ISLAA
+419 
-424 DVKDLTSVTATGAIT
+424 
-439 AGSFSGTS
+439 
-447 ASIGGIGISSGKI
+447 
-460 TGLTT
+460 
-465 ASITEN
+465 
-471 TDAANK
+471 
-477 EYVDKAVADI
+477 KAVADADKYVTRGSINSTDGTLTLNQAQTGTVTISGLSDYVASVNDYVTGGSI
-487 DVPEYKAG
+487 DTSSGNITLNRQLGGSVTISGLKDYVSGIDTYVTGAKIDGTKLTINKNHGDAVEVDLSGLADGLSTSDYHLVANPAGGNYKVKNGKVELTVQNGDGTADKQTVTIE
-495 NGIAITGDTI
+495 GIASTDDVTNIKTNVEELDKLAVKYTDENKTAVDLG
-505 SAKAKENGNIVV
+505 SA
-517 DGDGI
+517 
-522 SLAKEVTGLTSVTA
+522 TLTT
-536 TGAITAGSFSGTSA
+536 TGA
-550 SIGGIGISSGK
+550 
-561 ITGLTTASI
+561 
-570 TENTDAANKE
+570 
-580 YVDKAVADIDVPEYK
+580 V
-595 AGNGIAIT
+595 
-603 GDTISAKAKE
+603 
-613 NGNIVVDGD
+613 
-622 GISLAKEVTGLTSV
+622 
-636 TATGAITAGSFSGTS
+636 
-651 ASIGGIGI
+651 
-659 SSGKI
+659 
-664 TGLTTASITENT
+664 
-676 DAANKEYVDKAVADI
+676 
-691 DVPEYK
+691 
-697 AGNGIA
+697 
-703 ITGDTISAKAKQDG
+703 
-717 NIVVDENGISLATEV
+717 
-732 SGLTSVATEKL
+732 
-743 TATGAITGGSFVVNG
+743 TGGSFAVG
-758 KTYISDAGLNANSQ
+758 DKTYISD
-772 KITNVAAGDIK
+772 
-783 ADSTDAVNGG
+783 
-793 QLQQVYDAMKKIDGT
+793 
-808 TYADGDGISISG
+808 
-820 DDNTISVNAGKGL
+820 
-833 EIADDKVQVNLKDD
+833 
-847 EKNLELLES
+847 
-856 GELTLKDALNVTS
+856 
-869 VKASN
+869 
-874 GFLIDSNTSFTSDGL
+874 
-889 KIGGKTY
+889 
-896 VSSAGLNAN
+896 AGLNAN
-905 GSVITGVSDAKDA
+905 GSVITGVSDAKDD

-931 AGLTTEGTKYKPG
+931 EGLTTEGTKYKPG

-955 AKVKENGNIVVDENG
+955 AKAKENGNIVVDENG
-970 ISLATKVSG
+970 ISLAADVKD
-979 LTSVATGTLTATG
+979 LTSVTASG
-992 AITGGS
+992 AITAGS
-998 FAVGDKTYISDAGL
+998 FA
-1012 NANSQKITNVL
+1012 
-1023 KGEADTDAVNVGQL
+1023 
-1037 NEALKGV
+1037 
-1044 KGTAYEAGN
+1044 AGN
-1053 KGITVDNENDKISA
+1053 VKINEN
-1067 KADEKNVTVGENG
+1067 
-1080 IALKD
+1080 
-1085 DISVV
+1085 
-1090 SVTTSGDVTIGGALN
+1090 SGGTI
-1105 VTGAT
+1105 TG
-1110 TLNGALTANGTA
+1110 LTNTEWTGTA
-1122 TFTQGASM
+1122 TNGRAATEDQLAS
-1130 GGQKIT
+1130 
-1136 NVKAGEAGTDA
+1136 
-1147 VNKSQLDAVQSQIK
+1147 VQSQIK

-1189 RQGNLLVNAGDGLGF
+1189 RQGNLLVNAGGGLGF

-1336 TYDAANKTAIT
+1336 TYDAANKTTIT

-1441 ISTLDSNIG
+1441 IGTLDSNIG
-1450 NLTMTSAQAYYSQG
+1450 NLKFSGKNVLAEGKAAS
-1464 TKVNVTAALDRFSS
+1464 VTAALTTLDEKI
-1478 LFGPMNF
+1478 GPMSWESTTFLRNQGNLSGAAQLLDNNLSQTLQLIGVKTTEDAEGNVIPNPNIDWTGF
-1485 SEAGAHYINNDAN
+1485 HYATGEAG
-1498 VSSALMIFD
+1498 SS
-1507 SNLWRIDKNFDAML
+1507 S
-1521 QNVGFRKVGDEFT
+1521 
-1534 TTIDWSDSSYG
+1534 
-1545 EGTTIVTAI
+1545 TTIVGVMRS
-1554 KDLDDRVLTL
+1554 LDSQLFNLTGRVDALDGGGT
-1564 EGKNPAGQSLAAF
+1564 QSLSAF
-1577 SNMSAANVSALSA
+1577 SKMSAANVNALSA
-1590 LSNMDTE
+1590 LSNMDTK

-1626 PGDPA
+1626 PGDPT

-1647 TGDAY
+1647 SGDAY
-1652 EVKQDL
+1652 EVKQNL
-1658 HVTGDTTLD
+1658 HVTGGTTLD
-1667 GALTVDGAGTFNDGL
+1667 GALTVDGAGTFNSGL
-1682 TVNTKTEGGTAL
+1682 TVNPKTEGGTAL